1 MQAGLIYRKPS
12 TMMTSS
18 QGIVGAFGR
27 SAGGKEAV
35 PNDKTRKTVERDSKE
50 TIHSGHFM
58 VSDFEAEAQDD
69 EDELAV
75 PVPDEENGKLAIMTP
90 VGFSLKKFVDG
101 DILDDKPNSQQQLS
115 IETSLNKLFQCMSLA
130 YRQKLTSPKWNR
142 FKGIRLRWKDKIRL
156 NNVIWRCWHMQFIL
170 KQNTL
175 VCQFASP
182 LDVDTHN
189 KPEAVVLEGKYWKRK
204 LAAVTAEYKKWRMF
218 YRNKILGWTNKD
230 GTEVMESMDTLDW
243 NNGMETSENF
253 GTNTANAY
261 GSTGGAHSGE
271 SMMVDEDYME
281 LMTDT
286 LFSTISSNQ
295 PIYFPDPR
303 EIARG
308 ASLADFIQPS
318 LGPLQPNLDD
328 FMDTLEPL
336 QEFLNSKLPPVPE
349 EEDMFRGGS
358 LNANYPDIDLMTPIN
373 QMNELNEEATSKDE
387 RSSTVLSVE
396 RGNGM
401 QNLQYTG
408 KIYNQSEAES
418 SSVYRN
424 DMDVEMNYRAAVE
437 ENFERSTATR
447 TTRTA
452 TTTATAITTTTTT
465 TTATTTTTT
474 TTTSNGQSTREK
486 IRQENRRSGRIS
498 RVIQQTHQQTS
509 QRADAYRQAV
519 QSVQTV
525 QRNSVYEQPP
535 SQQQSSYA
543 MEVQA
548 TVQLAAPVDNRIQ
561 VATLNDRSVVNA
573 TQISS
578 MAAEVQNLVTA
589 QQQSFAQSNAALP
602 GTQQH
607 RSIRSLPPTPPM
619 STKPY
624 KIVQPQPNTCYKLS
638 NIGQNF
644 NTQQQCKFTGNNFKT
659 HHPAQQQVVSL
670 PTQQST
676 QSPILL
682 QCRSSGLDLTLQPTK
697 LVPQS
702 IQTTSEKE
710 VFAVPKYQMKARNRS
725 RSSSSLIP
733 PRMNQLPL
741 ASAIS
746 DPALNLNNN
755 VLLAHLLTNNTS
767 GICTMNASTEKI
779 IPTTNNQS
787 GTVKHILPILPPT
800 ASATQVTTTHHIATP
815 VTVQA
820 IQTSSMQASQH
831 QQQQQQQG
839 IQSSQQIL
847 LNNQTHPPQNSPG
860 SPKDHSNAP
869 SPQALSLSP
878 LHSPMSIG
886 SPLSPTR
893 SYVKGESE
901 RGQYKEQR
909 RVGHI
914 HAEQKRRYNIKNGFD
929 MLHSL
934 IPQLNQNPNA
944 KLSKAA
950 MLQKGADYIKQLRAE
965 RNQLKE
971 EMDNLRHQIEC
982 LNTSISNCQSML
994 PATGA
999 PVSRHRTN
1007 KMKEMFDEY
1016 VRTRTRENWK
1026 FWIFS
1031 ILLEPL
1037 MLSFNTSVST
1047 ASIED
1052 LYRSTILWVEQHCS
1066 LVDLRPA
1073 VLNSLRYLCT
1083 ATDILADPGRLP
1095 EEALAA
1101 VNRTERRRS
1110 IQ

>member
-1 MQAGLIYRKPS
+1 MQAELMYRKPL
-12 TMMTSS
+12 TMTTSGQS
-18 QGIVGAFGR
+18 FHRPGIGKKEH
-27 SAGGKEAV
+27 GG
-35 PNDKTRKTVERDSKE
+35 RDSRE

-75 PVPDEENGKLAIMTP
+75 PVPDEEAAVKLAIIAP
-90 VGFSLKKFVDG
+90 GGFLHEKF
-101 DILDDKPNSQQQLS
+101 INSFSGEKCSPPLS

-230 GTEVMESMDTLDW
+230 GTEMMESMDVLDW
-243 NNGMETSENF
+243 GSGLGTSGNYGG
-253 GTNTANAY
+253 GTGNTH
-261 GSTGGAHSGE
+261 GGISGTPGGE

-349 EEDMFRGGS
+349 EDDMFRS
-358 LNANYPDIDLMTPIN
+358 SALNSNYPDLDLMTPMN
-373 QMNELNEEATSKDE
+373 QMNEMGQGSSVKNEQATQSA
-387 RSSTVLSVE
+387 LSQNDQ
-396 RGNGM
+396 GNTI
-401 QNLQYTG
+401 QNLQYTA
-408 KIYNQSEAES
+408 KIYTQPEPTNAFRNNIGLNENYNAMQQSYEPSPASQPVREKSRARRVS
-418 SSVYRN
+418 SRSNRIIQQPQQQQQQQQQQQNTYQ
-424 DMDVEMNYRAAVE
+424 
-437 ENFERSTATR
+437 RST
-447 TTRTA
+447 
-452 TTTATAITTTTTT
+452 
-465 TTATTTTTT
+465 
-474 TTTSNGQSTREK
+474 
-486 IRQENRRSGRIS
+486 
-498 RVIQQTHQQTS
+498 
-509 QRADAYRQAV
+509 
-519 QSVQTV
+519 
-525 QRNSVYEQPP
+525 
-535 SQQQSSYA
+535 QQQSSGFQQSSQPPFA
-543 MEVQA
+543 MEIQ
-548 TVQLAAPVDNRIQ
+548 TVQLTAVQNQVQISPMNDQSVHAAN
-561 VATLNDRSVVNA
+561 
-573 TQISS
+573 QISS
-578 MAAEVQNLVTA
+578 ISGHVQNLAAV
-589 QQQSFAQSNAALP
+589 QQNFV
-602 GTQQH
+602 GTNCSVPTQH
-607 RSIRSLPPTPPM
+607 RTIRPLPPVAPI
-619 STKPY
+619 SAKPY
-624 KIVQPQPNTCYKLS
+624 KTVQPQQCYKFSGLP
-638 NIGQNF
+638 QNF
-644 NTQQQCKFTGNNFKT
+644 NAQQCKFNTNNFKT
-659 HHPAQQQVVSL
+659 HPPQQVVSV
-670 PTQQST
+670 TAEQSS

-682 QCRSSGLDLTLQPTK
+682 QCRPSGLDLTTPNVQPAK
-697 LVPQS
+697 LLPQS
-702 IQTTSEKE
+702 PAINTEKEE

-725 RSSSSLIP
+725 RSSSSLTA
-733 PRMNQLPL
+733 PRMHPPPL
-741 ASAIS
+741 VSAAS

-755 VLLAHLLTNNTS
+755 VLLAQLLTNNTS
-767 GICTMNASTEKI
+767 GIYTMNSPADNI
-779 IPTTNNQS
+779 MPTVNQ
-787 GTVKHILPILPPT
+787 TATTMKHILPMLPPS
-800 ASATQVTTTHHIATP
+800 ASPAQVTTTHQITTP
-815 VTVQA
+815 ITVQTM
-820 IQTSSMQASQH
+820 QTTTVQVQP
-831 QQQQQQQG
+831 QQQ
-839 IQSSQQIL
+839 
-847 LNNQTHPPQNSPG
+847 PQNSPG
-860 SPKDHSNAP
+860 SPKDSSNAH

-886 SPLSPTR
+886 SPLSPSR
-893 SYVKGESE
+893 GYIKGESE

-934 IPQLNQNPNA
+934 IPQLSQNPNP

-950 MLQKGADYIKQLRAE
+950 MLQKGADYIRQLRAE

-971 EMDNLRHQIEC
+971 EMNSLSHQIEC
-982 LNTSISNCQSML
+982 LSASISNYQAML

-999 PVSRHRTN
+999 PISRHRTS

-1037 MLSFNTSVST
+1037 MISFNTSVST

-1052 LYRSTILWVEQHCS
+1052 LYRSTMLWVEQHCS

-1073 VLNSLRYLCT
+1073 VLKSLKYLCT
-1083 ATDILADPGRLP
+1083 ATDILSDPGRLP

-1101 VNRTERRRS
+1101 VNCTEPRRS
-1110 IQ
+1110 TQ

>member
-1 MQAGLIYRKPS
+1 MQTELMYRKPL
-12 TMMTSS
+12 MMTAMTTMSPS
-18 QGIVGAFGR
+18 FHRPGAVKKEM
-27 SAGGKEAV
+27 GGK
-35 PNDKTRKTVERDSKE
+35 DSRE
-50 TIHSGHFM
+50 SIHSGHFM

-75 PVPDEENGKLAIMTP
+75 PVPDEEAAKVAIIAAT
-90 VGFSLKKFVDG
+90 GFSYEKF
-101 DILDDKPNSQQQLS
+101 ISISCADKTSQQLS

-230 GTEVMESMDTLDW
+230 GTEMQRMDFQMESMDVLDW
-243 NNGMETSENF
+243 GSGLGNSASYGAGAGNTHGGTS
-253 GTNTANAY
+253 GTP
-261 GSTGGAHSGE
+261 GGE

-349 EEDMFRGGS
+349 EDDMFRSGA
-358 LNANYPDIDLMTPIN
+358 LNASYPDLDLMTPMN
-373 QMNELNEEATSKDE
+373 QMNELDQESAVKNEQ
-387 RSSTVLSVE
+387 SSQQAALPQNDQ
-396 RGNGM
+396 GNPI
-401 QNLQYTG
+401 QNLQYTA
-408 KIYNQSEAES
+408 KIYTQPQPEPTNTF
-418 SSVYRN
+418 RN
-424 DMDVEMNYRAAVE
+424 SMTLNENYNAMQQGYEHSPPSQPV
-437 ENFERSTATR
+437 
-447 TTRTA
+447 
-452 TTTATAITTTTTT
+452 
-465 TTATTTTTT
+465 
-474 TTTSNGQSTREK
+474 REK
-486 IRQENRRSGRIS
+486 SRPSRVSGRSS
-498 RVIQQTHQQTS
+498 RVIQQPQQQQQQQQNAY
-509 QRADAYRQAV
+509 QRA
-519 QSVQTV
+519 T
-525 QRNSVYEQPP
+525 
-535 SQQQSSYA
+535 QQQSSGYQQTPQQFA
-543 MEVQA
+543 MEIQ
-548 TVQLAAPVDNRIQ
+548 TVQLTPVQNEVQ
-561 VATLNDRSVVNA
+561 MTALNDQSIA
-573 TQISS
+573 GH
-578 MAAEVQNLVTA
+578 VQNLVTV
-589 QQQSFAQSNAALP
+589 QQSFGQTSTSP
-602 GTQQH
+602 VSTQH
-607 RSIRSLPPTPPM
+607 RAIRPLPPVAPI

-624 KIVQPQPNTCYKLS
+624 KVVQPQQCYKFSALP
-638 NIGQNF
+638 QNF
-644 NTQQQCKFTGNNFKT
+644 NAQQCKFNANNFKT
-659 HHPAQQQVVSL
+659 HPSQQVVSVSAEQ
-670 PTQQST
+670 PSQS
-676 QSPILL
+676 SILL
-682 QCRSSGLDLTLQPTK
+682 QCRPSGLDLTTPTVQPGK
-697 LVPQS
+697 LLPQPAAS
-702 IQTTSEKE
+702 NTEKEE

-725 RSSSSLIP
+725 RSSSSLTA
-733 PRMNQLPL
+733 PRMHPPPL
-741 ASAIS
+741 VSAAS

-755 VLLAHLLTNNTS
+755 VLLAQLLTNNTS
-767 GICTMNASTEKI
+767 GVYTMNSPADS
-779 IPTTNNQS
+779 
-787 GTVKHILPILPPT
+787 VMPT
-800 ASATQVTTTHHIATP
+800 ASQTTTTAAATKHMLPMLPPSASPTQVTTTHHITTP
-815 VTVQA
+815 VTVQTM
-820 IQTSSMQASQH
+820 QTSTAQS
-831 QQQQQQQG
+831 QQQAMQQ
-839 IQSSQQIL
+839 SACSQQML
-847 LNNQTHPPQNSPG
+847 LNTNSQAHQPQNSPG
-860 SPKDHSNAP
+860 SPKDSSTNAH

-893 SYVKGESE
+893 GYIKGETE

-934 IPQLNQNPNA
+934 IPQLSQHPNT

-950 MLQKGADYIKQLRAE
+950 MLQKGADYIRQLRVE

-971 EMDNLRHQIEC
+971 EMDSLRHQIEC

-999 PVSRHRTN
+999 PVSRHRTS

-1037 MLSFNTSVST
+1037 MISFNTSVST

-1073 VLNSLRYLCT
+1073 VLNSLRYLST
-1083 ATDILADPGRLP
+1083 TTDILSDPGRLP
-1095 EEALAA
+1095 DEARAA
-1101 VNRTERRRS
+1101 VNCTERRRS
-1110 IQ
+1110 TQ

>member
-18 QGIVGAFGR
+18 QGTGAFDR
-27 SAGGKEAV
+27 SAAGKEETA
-35 PNDKTRKTVERDSKE
+35 NDKRKSAERDSRE

-90 VGFSLKKFVDG
+90 VGFSLKKFVG
-101 DILDDKPNSQQQLS
+101 GGTFDDKPNSQQLS

-243 NNGMETSENF
+243 SNGMETSENF
-253 GTNTANAY
+253 GTSTANAY
-261 GSTGGAHSGE
+261 GATGGTHSGE

-358 LNANYPDIDLMTPIN
+358 LNASYPDIDLMTPIN

-387 RSSTVLSVE
+387 RSSTVLSEE

-401 QNLQYTG
+401 QNLHYTG
-408 KIYNQSEAES
+408 KIYNQSEAAES

-424 DMDVEMNYRAAVE
+424 DMDVEMNYRDAVE

-452 TTTATAITTTTTT
+452 TTTTTTSTTTT
-465 TTATTTTTT
+465 TTATTTTTTTT

-486 IRQENRRSGRIS
+486 IRQENRRSGRMS
-498 RVIQQTHQQTS
+498 RVIQQTHQQQHG
-509 QRADAYRQAV
+509 QRADAYRQVVQAVQAV

-525 QRNSVYEQPP
+525 QRNSVYEQP
-535 SQQQSSYA
+535 SQQQSYA

-548 TVQLAAPVDNRIQ
+548 AVQLAPVDNQIQ
-561 VATLNDRSVVNA
+561 VATLNDQSVVNA

-578 MAAEVQNLVTA
+578 MAEVQNLVTA
-589 QQQSFAQSNAALP
+589 QQNFAQSNAALP
-602 GTQQH
+602 GAQQ
-607 RSIRSLPPTPPM
+607 RSMRSLPPTPPM
-619 STKPY
+619 SSKPY
-624 KIVQPQPNTCYKLS
+624 KIVQPQPNACYKLS

-644 NTQQQCKFTGNNFKT
+644 NTQQQCKFAGNNFKT
-659 HHPAQQQVVSL
+659 HPAQQVVSV
-670 PTQQST
+670 PTQQPT

-697 LVPQS
+697 LVAQS
-702 IQTTSEKE
+702 IPTTSEKE

-741 ASAIS
+741 ASAVS

-767 GICTMNASTEKI
+767 GICTMNAPTDKI
-779 IPTTNNQS
+779 IPTTNQS
-787 GTVKHILPILPPT
+787 NTVKHILPILPPT
-800 ASATQVTTTHHIATP
+800 ASATQVTTAHHIATP

-820 IQTSSMQASQH
+820 IQTSSIQASQH
-831 QQQQQQQG
+831 QQQG
-839 IQSSQQIL
+839 IQSSCGQQIL
-847 LNNQTHPPQNSPG
+847 LNANNQTHPSQNSPG

-893 SYVKGESE
+893 NYVKGESE

-971 EMDNLRHQIEC
+971 EMDSLRHQIEC

>member
-1 MQAGLIYRKPS
+1 MQAELMYRKPS
-12 TMMTSS
+12 AMAGPSTSGFHRTIS
-18 QGIVGAFGR
+18 DGKR
-27 SAGGKEAV
+27 ENHGG
-35 PNDKTRKTVERDSKE
+35 RDSRE
-50 TIHSGHFM
+50 AIHSGHFM

-75 PVPDEENGKLAIMTP
+75 PVPDQEETQTTRFSIAAMP
-90 VGFSLKKFVDG
+90 GFPYDRFTISGSLSNKSS
-101 DILDDKPNSQQQLS
+101 SQQLN

-218 YRNKILGWTNKD
+218 YRNRILGWTAKD
-230 GTEVMESMDTLDW
+230 GMEMMESMDMLDW
-243 NNGMETSENF
+243 GNGGGTIGDF
-253 GTNTANAY
+253 GTNVGNAY
-261 GSTGGAHSGE
+261 FGGSSGAPGGE

-295 PIYFPDPR
+295 PLYFPDPR

-349 EEDMFRGGS
+349 EDDMFRSSS
-358 LNANYPDIDLMTPIN
+358 LNANYSDLDLMTPIN
-373 QMNELNEEATSKDE
+373 QINEIGEDPTTIKNEQPSRQLPQQEEQEAS
-387 RSSTVLSVE
+387 
-396 RGNGM
+396 M
-401 QNLQYTG
+401 QNLQYTA
-408 KIYNQSEAES
+408 KIYTQPQPEAAS
-418 SSVYRN
+418 LYRN
-424 DMDVEMNYRAAVE
+424 SIAMGEDYSAIQTT
-437 ENFERSTATR
+437 FEASATSQSARGKNNRSNR
-447 TTRTA
+447 P
-452 TTTATAITTTTTT
+452 
-465 TTATTTTTT
+465 
-474 TTTSNGQSTREK
+474 TSS
-486 IRQENRRSGRIS
+486 RSS
-498 RVIQQTHQQTS
+498 RVIQQSQQQNAYQASAQQQNAGFQAQS
-509 QRADAYRQAV
+509 QQPQPYAAMGIQAV
-519 QSVQTV
+519 Q
-525 QRNSVYEQPP
+525 
-535 SQQQSSYA
+535 
-543 MEVQA
+543 
-548 TVQLAAPVDNRIQ
+548 LAPVPGQPMQI
-561 VATLNDRSVVNA
+561 ATLNEQPAVNA
-573 TQISS
+573 DQISS
-578 MAAEVQNLVTA
+578 IAAAAVQNLVTVQHSFSA
-589 QQQSFAQSNAALP
+589 QAQHPAIRPLP
-602 GTQQH
+602 TT
-607 RSIRSLPPTPPM
+607 TPM
-619 STKPY
+619 ASKPY
-624 KIVQPQPNTCYKLS
+624 KIVQPQQQCYKFPNLV
-638 NIGQNF
+638 QNL
-644 NTQQQCKFTGNNFKT
+644 NAQQCKFNAGSLKT
-659 HHPAQQQVVSL
+659 HPAQQVVSVS
-670 PTQQST
+670 TMEQQQQQPS
-676 QSPILL
+676 QSQILL
-682 QCRSSGLDLTLQPTK
+682 QCRPTGVTAPALHPTK
-697 LVPQS
+697 LLPQP
-702 IQTTSEKE
+702 TTSSVEKE
-710 VFAVPKYQMKARNRS
+710 EIFAVPKYQMKGRSRS
-725 RSSSSLIP
+725 RSSSSLAVPRTQP
-733 PRMNQLPL
+733 PPL
-741 ASAIS
+741 VSAVS

-755 VLLAHLLTNNTS
+755 VLFARLFTN
-767 GICTMNASTEKI
+767 KI
-779 IPTTNNQS
+779 
-787 GTVKHILPILPPT
+787 
-800 ASATQVTTTHHIATP
+800 TQVTTTQHVTTP
-815 VTVQA
+815 VTVQTM
-820 IQTSSMQASQH
+820 QTSSMQPAQA
-831 QQQQQQQG
+831 QQQTMQPTTV
-839 IQSSQQIL
+839 QQIL
-847 LNNQTHPPQNSPG
+847 LNANSQTHQSQSSPG
-860 SPKDHSNAP
+860 SPKDSSSSAH
-869 SPQALSLSP
+869 SPQGLSLSP
-878 LHSPMSIG
+878 LHSPMSLG

-893 SYVKGESE
+893 GYIKGESE

-934 IPQLNQNPNA
+934 IPQLSQNSNA

-950 MLQKGADYIKQLRAE
+950 MLQKGADHIRQLRAE

-971 EMDNLRHQIEC
+971 EMDSLRHQIEC

-999 PVSRHRTN
+999 PVSRHRTS
-1007 KMKEMFDEY
+1007 KIREMFDEY

-1031 ILLEPL
+1031 KLLEPL
-1037 MLSFNTSVST
+1037 MLSFNASVST
-1047 ASIED
+1047 ASMED

-1083 ATDILADPGRLP
+1083 ATDILSDPARLP

-1110 IQ
+1110 SQ

>member
-1 MQAGLIYRKPS
+1 MQAELMYRKA
-12 TMMTSS
+12 TVMTTS
-18 QGIVGAFGR
+18 QGAATPQGVHR
-27 SAGGKEAV
+27 GKRDN
-35 PNDKTRKTVERDSKE
+35 PNSRE

-75 PVPDEENGKLAIMTP
+75 PVPEEEAARLAIIAP
-90 VGFSLKKFVDG
+90 AGFSLEKFVASSSVDR
-101 DILDDKPNSQQQLS
+101 NSQQLS

-218 YRNKILGWTNKD
+218 YRNKILGWTTKD
-230 GTEVMESMDTLDW
+230 GTDMLESMDMLDW
-243 NNGMETSENF
+243 GSGMGNAGAFGIGAGNSYCGLSGMPGGENV
-253 GTNTANAY
+253 
-261 GSTGGAHSGE
+261 H

-295 PIYFPDPR
+295 PIYFPDSR

-336 QEFLNSKLPPVPE
+336 QEFLNSRLPPVPE
-349 EEDMFRGGS
+349 EEDMFRS
-358 LNANYPDIDLMTPIN
+358 ETLNSNYPELDLMTPMSQVNQVNQIN
-373 QMNELNEEATSKDE
+373 QAGQMNEV
-387 RSSTVLSVE
+387 STVANKQSAQQQQQQQDSTL
-396 RGNGM
+396 
-401 QNLQYTG
+401 QNLQYTA
-408 KIYNQSEAES
+408 KIYTQPQPEPTQ
-418 SSVYRN
+418 VYRN
-424 DMDVEMNYRAAVE
+424 NVMADNYTTTVQPSFGTSATGQSVRGKGRQS
-437 ENFERSTATR
+437 RS
-447 TTRTA
+447 TTRT
-452 TTTATAITTTTTT
+452 
-465 TTATTTTTT
+465 
-474 TTTSNGQSTREK
+474 N
-486 IRQENRRSGRIS
+486 
-498 RVIQQTHQQTS
+498 RVIQQPQQ
-509 QRADAYRQAV
+509 QQQMAYQ
-519 QSVQTV
+519 Q
-525 QRNSVYEQPP
+525 
-535 SQQQSSYA
+535 SQQHQTMVYQQAQQQQHQSSPSSYT
-543 MEVQA
+543 MEIQN
-548 TVQLAAPVDNRIQ
+548 VQLTPGQSNQ
-561 VATLNDRSVVNA
+561 VQINA
-573 TQISS
+573 LSSHRVGASQISS
-578 MAAEVQNLVTA
+578 ITNNVQSLATPSQNY
-589 QQQSFAQSNAALP
+589 AQSNSPPQSQQRPIRPLP
-602 GTQQH
+602 TN
-607 RSIRSLPPTPPM
+607 TPM
-619 STKPY
+619 SKPY
-624 KIVQPQPNTCYKLS
+624 KAVQPQQGYK
-638 NIGQNF
+638 F
-644 NTQQQCKFTGNNFKT
+644 PTPTQSYNSQQCKFSTNNLKT
-659 HHPAQQQVVSL
+659 LPAQPVVSVSPHQ
-670 PTQQST
+670 PTQSH
-676 QSPILL
+676 ILF
-682 QCRSSGLDLTLQPTK
+682 QCRPTVLDPTAPALHPTK
-697 LVPQS
+697 LLPRP
-702 IQTTSEKE
+702 TTNSDKEE

-725 RSSSSLIP
+725 RSSSSLAA
-733 PRMNQLPL
+733 PRMHPPPL
-741 ASAIS
+741 VSAMS

-767 GICTMNASTEKI
+767 GLYTVSSGPEKVL
-779 IPTTNNQS
+779 PAVSQPS
-787 GTVKHILPILPPT
+787 GVKHILPMLPST
-800 ASATQVTTTHHIATP
+800 SSSSQSTSITHHITAP
-815 VTVQA
+815 VAVQPMQA
-820 IQTSSMQASQH
+820 TSSMQT
-831 QQQQQQQG
+831 QQQTIPQATGGQPA
-839 IQSSQQIL
+839 L
-847 LNNQTHPPQNSPG
+847 LNANNQSHLPQGSPG
-860 SPKDHSNAP
+860 SPKENSNAH
-869 SPQALSLSP
+869 SPQALNLSP

-886 SPLSPTR
+886 SPLSPSR
-893 SYVKGESE
+893 GYVKGEPE

-934 IPQLNQNPNA
+934 IPQLNQNPNT

-950 MLQKGADYIKQLRAE
+950 MLQKGADYIRQLRAE

-971 EMDNLRHQIEC
+971 EMDSLRHQIEC

-999 PVSRHRTN
+999 PVSRHRTS

-1016 VRTRTRENWK
+1016 VRNRTRENWK

-1037 MLSFNTSVST
+1037 MMSFNASVST

-1052 LYRSTILWVEQHCS
+1052 LYRSTVLWVEQHCS
-1066 LVDLRPA
+1066 LVDLRPV
-1073 VLNSLRYLCT
+1073 VLNSLKYLCT
-1083 ATDILADPGRLP
+1083 ATDILSDPGRLP

-1101 VNRTERRRS
+1101 VNQTERRRS
-1110 IQ
+1110 TQ

>member
-1 MQAGLIYRKPS
+1 MQAELMYRKPL
-12 TMMTSS
+12 TMTTPS
-18 QGIVGAFGR
+18 QSFHRPGA
-27 SAGGKEAV
+27 GKEAG
-35 PNDKTRKTVERDSKE
+35 RDCRE
-50 TIHSGHFM
+50 AIHSGHFM

-75 PVPDEENGKLAIMTP
+75 PVPDEEAARMAIITP
-90 VGFSLKKFVDG
+90 LGFLHEKFASTFYSKKS
-101 DILDDKPNSQQQLS
+101 PQQLS

-230 GTEVMESMDTLDW
+230 GTEMMESMDVLDW
-243 NNGMETSENF
+243 GNGLGTTGNYGVGTGNAHGGTS
-253 GTNTANAY
+253 GTP
-261 GSTGGAHSGE
+261 GGE

-295 PIYFPDPR
+295 PLYFPDPR

-349 EEDMFRGGS
+349 EDDMFRNS
-358 LNANYPDIDLMTPIN
+358 TLNSNYPVLDLMAPIN
-373 QMNELNEEATSKDE
+373 QMNEMGQESAVKNEQAPQ
-387 RSSTVLSVE
+387 STLSQ
-396 RGNGM
+396 NDQSNTM
-401 QNLQYTG
+401 QNLQYTA
-408 KIYNQSEAES
+408 KIYTQPEPTNAFRNNISLSETYNAMQSSYEPS
-418 SSVYRN
+418 PPSQP
-424 DMDVEMNYRAAVE
+424 
-437 ENFERSTATR
+437 
-447 TTRTA
+447 
-452 TTTATAITTTTTT
+452 I
-465 TTATTTTTT
+465 
-474 TTTSNGQSTREK
+474 REK
-486 IRQENRRSGRIS
+486 SRPSRVSSRSN
-498 RVIQQTHQQTS
+498 RVIQQPQQQQQQSTYQRPAQQQSTGYQQTS
-509 QRADAYRQAV
+509 QQPFAMEIQAV
-519 QSVQTV
+519 QLTTV
-525 QRNSVYEQPP
+525 QNQVQMPPMNDQSVH
-535 SQQQSSYA
+535 
-543 MEVQA
+543 
-548 TVQLAAPVDNRIQ
+548 
-561 VATLNDRSVVNA
+561 VN
-573 TQISS
+573 QISPIGGH
-578 MAAEVQNLVTA
+578 VQNLVTV
-589 QQQSFAQSNAALP
+589 QQNFG
-602 GTQQH
+602 GTNSSVPTQH
-607 RSIRSLPPTPPM
+607 RTIRPLPPVAPM

-624 KIVQPQPNTCYKLS
+624 KVVQPQQCYKFSGLP
-638 NIGQNF
+638 QNF
-644 NTQQQCKFTGNNFKT
+644 NAQQCKFNANNFKT
-659 HHPAQQQVVSL
+659 HPTQQVVSVTSEQ
-670 PTQQST
+670 PSQS
-676 QSPILL
+676 SILL
-682 QCRSSGLDLTLQPTK
+682 QCRASGLDLTTPNVQPAK
-697 LVPQS
+697 LLPQPP
-702 IQTTSEKE
+702 TTNSEKEE
-710 VFAVPKYQMKARNRS
+710 VFAVPKYQMKARSRS
-725 RSSSSLIP
+725 RSSSSLTA
-733 PRMNQLPL
+733 PRMHPPPL
-741 ASAIS
+741 VSAAS

-755 VLLAHLLTNNTS
+755 VLLAQLLTNNTS
-767 GICTMNASTEKI
+767 GIYTMNSPADNIMPRVNQTA
-779 IPTTNNQS
+779 TTM
-787 GTVKHILPILPPT
+787 KHILPMLPPS
-800 ASATQVTTTHHIATP
+800 ASPTQATTTHQITTP
-815 VTVQA
+815 ITVQTM
-820 IQTSSMQASQH
+820 QTAAVQVQP
-831 QQQQQQQG
+831 QQQ
-839 IQSSQQIL
+839 
-847 LNNQTHPPQNSPG
+847 PQNSPG
-860 SPKDHSNAP
+860 SPKDSSNAH

-886 SPLSPTR
+886 SPLSPSR
-893 SYVKGESE
+893 GYIKGETE

-934 IPQLNQNPNA
+934 IPQLSQNPNP
-944 KLSKAA
+944 KLSKAS
-950 MLQKGADYIKQLRAE
+950 MLQKGADYIRQLRAE

-971 EMDNLRHQIEC
+971 EMDSLRHQIEC

-999 PVSRHRTN
+999 PISRHRTS

-1037 MLSFNTSVST
+1037 MISFNTSVST

-1083 ATDILADPGRLP
+1083 ATDILSDPGRLP

-1110 IQ
+1110 TQ

>member
-1 MQAGLIYRKPS
+1 MQAELIYRKPS
-12 TMMTSS
+12 AMTS
-18 QGIVGAFGR
+18 QGGFHCVSSDKKR
-27 SAGGKEAV
+27 EKNGG
-35 PNDKTRKTVERDSKE
+35 RDSRE

-75 PVPDEENGKLAIMTP
+75 PVPDQEEAQTTRFPIAVP
-90 VGFSLKKFVDG
+90 PRFPYDKFTSSG
-101 DILDDKPNSQQQLS
+101 SFYDKNTSQQLS

-230 GTEVMESMDTLDW
+230 GTEMMESMDMLDW
-243 NNGMETSENF
+243 DNGGGTIGNF
-253 GTNTANAY
+253 GTGTGNAF
-261 GSTGGAHSGE
+261 GGIGGAPGGE

-349 EEDMFRGGS
+349 EDDMFRNSS
-358 LNANYPDIDLMTPIN
+358 LSANYSDLDLMTPIN
-373 QMNELNEEATSKDE
+373 QMNEIGEDPTTLKNQASQQQQQQQQQQPQQLQQEEQAAS
-387 RSSTVLSVE
+387 
-396 RGNGM
+396 M
-401 QNLQYTG
+401 QNLQYTA
-408 KIYNQSEAES
+408 KIYTQPQSEAA
-418 SSVYRN
+418 SVYRN
-424 DMDVEMNYRAAVE
+424 SVAMNENYNTIQPTFETSAA
-437 ENFERSTATR
+437 SQPA
-447 TTRTA
+447 
-452 TTTATAITTTTTT
+452 
-465 TTATTTTTT
+465 
-474 TTTSNGQSTREK
+474 REK
-486 IRQENRRSGRIS
+486 TRGSRATPRSS
-498 RVIQQTHQQTS
+498 RVIQQSQQPN
-509 QRADAYRQAV
+509 AYQANA
-519 QSVQTV
+519 QQ
-525 QRNSVYEQPP
+525 QNSGFP
-535 SQQQSSYA
+535 SQSQQSYA
-543 MEVQA
+543 MEIQTVPLSQVQSQQPSP
-548 TVQLAAPVDNRIQ
+548 VQI
-561 VATLNDRSVVNA
+561 ATLNDQSAVSAN
-573 TQISS
+573 QISS
-578 MAAEVQNLVTA
+578 IAAAAVQNLVSV
-589 QQQSFAQSNAALP
+589 QHNFAQASNATLQTQHQAIRPLP
-602 GTQQH
+602 TA
-607 RSIRSLPPTPPM
+607 SPIAS
-619 STKPY
+619 KPY
-624 KIVQPQPNTCYKLS
+624 KIVQPQQQCYKFPNLVH
-638 NIGQNF
+638 NLNA
-644 NTQQQCKFTGNNFKT
+644 QQCKFNANSFKT
-659 HHPAQQQVVSL
+659 HPTPQVVSVSSESQ
-670 PTQQST
+670 PSQS
-676 QSPILL
+676 QILL
-682 QCRSSGLDLTLQPTK
+682 QCRSSGLDLTAPAMHPTK
-697 LVPQS
+697 LLPQPM
-702 IQTTSEKE
+702 TSNAEKE
-710 VFAVPKYQMKARNRS
+710 EIFAVPKYQIKGRNRS
-725 RSSSSLIP
+725 RSSSSLGAPRIHP
-733 PRMNQLPL
+733 PPL
-741 ASAIS
+741 VSAVS

-755 VLLAHLLTNNTS
+755 VLLAHLLTN
-767 GICTMNASTEKI
+767 KI
-779 IPTTNNQS
+779 
-787 GTVKHILPILPPT
+787 
-800 ASATQVTTTHHIATP
+800 TQVTTAQHITTP
-815 VTVQA
+815 VTVQTM
-820 IQTSSMQASQH
+820 QTSSIQQTQSQPQA
-831 QQQQQQQG
+831 
-839 IQSSQQIL
+839 IQPITTQQIL
-847 LNNQTHPPQNSPG
+847 LNANSQTHQSQSSPS
-860 SPKDHSNAP
+860 SPKDSSSNAH

-886 SPLSPTR
+886 SPLSPSR
-893 SYVKGESE
+893 GYIKGESE
-901 RGQYKEQR
+901 RGQGYKEQR

-914 HAEQKRRYNIKNGFD
+914 HAEQKRRYNIKSGFD
-929 MLHSL
+929 MLNSL
-934 IPQLNQNPNA
+934 IPQLSQNSNA

-950 MLQKGADYIKQLRAE
+950 MLQKGADYIRQLRAE

-971 EMDNLRHQIEC
+971 EMDSLRHQIEC

-1031 ILLEPL
+1031 VLLEPL
-1037 MLSFNTSVST
+1037 MISFNASVST

-1052 LYRSTILWVEQHCS
+1052 LYKSTIMWVEQHCS

-1073 VLNSLRYLCT
+1073 VLNSLKYICT
-1083 ATDILADPGRLP
+1083 ATDILSDPARLP

-1110 IQ
+1110 AQ

>member
-1 MQAGLIYRKPS
+1 MQAELMYRKPL
-12 TMMTSS
+12 TMTTPSQSFHRPGTGRKESS
-18 QGIVGAFGR
+18 
-27 SAGGKEAV
+27 GK
-35 PNDKTRKTVERDSKE
+35 DSRE

-75 PVPDEENGKLAIMTP
+75 PVPDEEAAKLAIIASPGLWHEKFANNLSNDKTP
-90 VGFSLKKFVDG
+90 
-101 DILDDKPNSQQQLS
+101 QQLS
-115 IETSLNKLFQCMSLA
+115 IETSLNKLFRCMSLA

-218 YRNKILGWTNKD
+218 YRNRILGWTNKD
-230 GTEVMESMDTLDW
+230 GTEMMDTMDALDW
-243 NNGMETSENF
+243 SNGLGTSGNF
-253 GTNTANAY
+253 GSGTGNTH
-261 GSTGGAHSGE
+261 GGTSGTPGGE
-271 SMMVDEDYME
+271 SMMVDEDYMD

-349 EEDMFRGGS
+349 EDDMFRNTT
-358 LNANYPDIDLMTPIN
+358 LNANYPDLDLMTPMTQI
-373 QMNELNEEATSKDE
+373 NELSQESAVKNEQASQQQPTLTQDE
-387 RSSTVLSVE
+387 QSGTI
-396 RGNGM
+396 
-401 QNLQYTG
+401 QNLQYTA
-408 KIYNQSEAES
+408 KIYTQPQPEPTNAF
-418 SSVYRN
+418 RN
-424 DMDVEMNYRAAVE
+424 NIALGENYSAMQQT
-437 ENFERSTATR
+437 FEPTP
-447 TTRTA
+447 
-452 TTTATAITTTTTT
+452 
-465 TTATTTTTT
+465 
-474 TTTSNGQSTREK
+474 TSQPVREK
-486 IRQENRRSGRIS
+486 GRPSRIS
-498 RVIQQTHQQTS
+498 SRSNRVIQQQQSTY
-509 QRADAYRQAV
+509 QRTTQQQNSAYQ
-519 QSVQTV
+519 
-525 QRNSVYEQPP
+525 QPP
-535 SQQQSSYA
+535 QSSYA
-543 MEVQA
+543 MGIQ
-548 TVQLAAPVDNRIQ
+548 TVQLTPVQNQ
-561 VATLNDRSVVNA
+561 VQMTTLNDQSVHA
-573 TQISS
+573 SQMSS
-578 MAAEVQNLVTA
+578 IAGHVQNLA
-589 QQQSFAQSNAALP
+589 
-602 GTQQH
+602 H
-607 RSIRSLPPTPPM
+607 PT
-619 STKPY
+619 
-624 KIVQPQPNTCYKLS
+624 
-638 NIGQNF
+638 
-644 NTQQQCKFTGNNFKT
+644 
-659 HHPAQQQVVSL
+659 QQVVSISSEQ
-670 PTQQST
+670 PS

-682 QCRSSGLDLTLQPTK
+682 QCRPSGLDLTTPAVQPTK
-697 LVPQS
+697 LLPQPPAS
-702 IQTTSEKE
+702 NSEKE
-710 VFAVPKYQMKARNRS
+710 EIFAVPKYQMKARNRS
-725 RSSSSLIP
+725 RSSSSLTT
-733 PRMNQLPL
+733 PRMHPPPL
-741 ASAIS
+741 VSAAS

-755 VLLAHLLTNNTS
+755 VLLAQLLTNTS
-767 GICTMNASTEKI
+767 
-779 IPTTNNQS
+779 P
-787 GTVKHILPILPPT
+787 
-800 ASATQVTTTHHIATP
+800 TQVTTTHHITTP
-815 VTVQA
+815 VTVQTM
-820 IQTSSMQASQH
+820 QTSTVQVQP
-831 QQQQQQQG
+831 QQQAMQQ
-839 IQSSQQIL
+839 STCSQQML
-847 LNNQTHPPQNSPG
+847 LNTNTQAHQPQNSPG
-860 SPKDHSNAP
+860 SPKDSSNAH
-869 SPQALSLSP
+869 SPQGLSLSP

-886 SPLSPTR
+886 SPLSPSR
-893 SYVKGESE
+893 GYIKGETE

-929 MLHSL
+929 MLHNL
-934 IPQLNQNPNA
+934 IPQLSQNPNT

-950 MLQKGADYIKQLRAE
+950 MLQKGADYIRQLRAE

-971 EMDNLRHQIEC
+971 EMDTLRHQIEC
-982 LNTSISNCQSML
+982 LNMSISNCQSML

-999 PVSRHRTN
+999 PISRHRTS

-1037 MLSFNTSVST
+1037 MVSFNSSVST

-1052 LYRSTILWVEQHCS
+1052 LYRSTTLWVEKHCS

-1110 IQ
+1110 TQ

>member
-1 MQAGLIYRKPS
+1 MQAELMYRKPS
-12 TMMTSS
+12 AMTS
-18 QGIVGAFGR
+18 QGGFHR
-27 SAGGKEAV
+27 AG
-35 PNDKTRKTVERDSKE
+35 NDNKREKNGGRDSRE

-75 PVPDEENGKLAIMTP
+75 PVPDQEEFSISATP
-90 VGFSLKKFVDG
+90 GFFYERFASSLNNKHT
-101 DILDDKPNSQQQLS
+101 SQQLS

-230 GTEVMESMDTLDW
+230 GIEMMESMDMLDW
-243 NNGMETSENF
+243 GSGCGTTGNF
-253 GTNTANAY
+253 GAGTGNVFGN
-261 GSTGGAHSGE
+261 TGGASGGE

-349 EEDMFRGGS
+349 EDDMFRNNN
-358 LNANYPDIDLMTPIN
+358 LNTNYPDLDLMTPIN
-373 QMNELNEEATSKDE
+373 QMNEIGEVPTIKNEQTVQQLSQEEQEA
-387 RSSTVLSVE
+387 
-396 RGNGM
+396 NM
-401 QNLQYTG
+401 QNLQYTA
-408 KIYNQSEAES
+408 KIYTQPQPETANM
-418 SSVYRN
+418 YRN
-424 DMDVEMNYRAAVE
+424 NIAMSQNYALQP
-437 ENFERSTATR
+437 NFEASV
-447 TTRTA
+447 TTNQP
-452 TTTATAITTTTTT
+452 I
-465 TTATTTTTT
+465 
-474 TTTSNGQSTREK
+474 REK
-486 IRQENRRSGRIS
+486 TRGNRGLS
-498 RVIQQTHQQTS
+498 
-509 QRADAYRQAV
+509 
-519 QSVQTV
+519 
-525 QRNSVYEQPP
+525 RNSRGVQQ
-535 SQQQSSYA
+535 SQQQQQQDIYQATAQQQNSGFQSQPPQSYA
-543 MEVQA
+543 MEIQAVRLTPVQNQPQS
-548 TVQLAAPVDNRIQ
+548 VQIT
-561 VATLNDRSVVNA
+561 TLNDQSAVNA
-573 TQISS
+573 SHIPAIT
-578 MAAEVQNLVTA
+578 AAAVQNLVA
-589 QQQSFAQSNAALP
+589 VQHNFATQAVNSQLQTQHQTIRPLP
-602 GTQQH
+602 TT
-607 RSIRSLPPTPPM
+607 SPM
-619 STKPY
+619 SSKPY
-624 KIVQPQPNTCYKLS
+624 KIVQPQQQCYKFPNLV
-638 NIGQNF
+638 QNL
-644 NTQQQCKFTGNNFKT
+644 NAQQCKFNTNSFKT
-659 HHPAQQQVVSL
+659 HPTQQVVSSEQ
-670 PTQQST
+670 PSQS
-676 QSPILL
+676 QILL
-682 QCRSSGLDLTLQPTK
+682 QCRSSSLDLTTSTLHTKLLPQPT
-697 LVPQS
+697 
-702 IQTTSEKE
+702 TSNVEKE
-710 VFAVPKYQMKARNRS
+710 EIFAVPKYQMKGRNRS
-725 RSSSSLIP
+725 RSSSSLTAPRIHP
-733 PRMNQLPL
+733 PPL
-741 ASAIS
+741 VSAVS

-755 VLLAHLLTNNTS
+755 VLLAHLLTNS
-767 GICTMNASTEKI
+767 K
-779 IPTTNNQS
+779 
-787 GTVKHILPILPPT
+787 V
-800 ASATQVTTTHHIATP
+800 TQVTTTQHITTP
-815 VTVQA
+815 VTVQTM
-820 IQTSSMQASQH
+820 QTSSIQQTQP
-831 QQQQQQQG
+831 QQQTMQP
-839 IQSSQQIL
+839 STAQQIL
-847 LNNQTHPPQNSPG
+847 LNAKNQTHQSHNSPIG
-860 SPKDHSNAP
+860 SPKDSSSNAH

-893 SYVKGESE
+893 GYMKNESE

-934 IPQLNQNPNA
+934 IPQLSQNSNA

-950 MLQKGADYIKQLRAE
+950 MLQKGADYIRQLKAE
-965 RNQLKE
+965 RHQLKD
-971 EMDNLRHQIEC
+971 EMDSLRQQIEC
-982 LNTSISNCQSML
+982 LNMSISNCQSML

-999 PVSRHRTN
+999 PVSRHRTS
-1007 KMKEMFDEY
+1007 KIKEMFDEY
-1016 VRTRTRENWK
+1016 VRVRTQENWK

-1037 MLSFNTSVST
+1037 MLSFNASVST

-1052 LYRSTILWVEQHCS
+1052 LYRSTLLWVDQHCS

-1073 VLNSLRYLCT
+1073 VLNSLKSLCT
-1083 ATDILADPGRLP
+1083 ATDILSDPTRLP

-1110 IQ
+1110 MQ

>member
-1 MQAGLIYRKPS
+1 MQAELMYRKPL
-12 TMMTSS
+12 TMTTPGQSFYRP
-18 QGIVGAFGR
+18 GTGK
-27 SAGGKEAV
+27 KEAG
-35 PNDKTRKTVERDSKE
+35 RDCRE
-50 TIHSGHFM
+50 AIHSGHFM

-75 PVPDEENGKLAIMTP
+75 PVPDEEAAKMAIIAP
-90 VGFSLKKFVDG
+90 LGFLHEKFVSTFSS
-101 DILDDKPNSQQQLS
+101 KKTPQQLS

-142 FKGIRLRWKDKIRL
+142 FKGIRLRWKDKIRM

-230 GTEVMESMDTLDW
+230 GTEMMESMDVLDW
-243 NNGMETSENF
+243 GNGL
-253 GTNTANAY
+253 GTTGNYGTGT
-261 GSTGGAHSGE
+261 GSTHGGTSGTPGGE

-295 PIYFPDPR
+295 PLYFPDPR

-336 QEFLNSKLPPVPE
+336 QEFLNAKLPPVPE
-349 EEDMFRGGS
+349 EDDMFRNS
-358 LNANYPDIDLMTPIN
+358 ALNSNYPVLDLMAPMN
-373 QMNELNEEATSKDE
+373 QMNEMGQESAVKNGQTPQ
-387 RSSTVLSVE
+387 STLSQ
-396 RGNGM
+396 NDQSNTM
-401 QNLQYTG
+401 QNLQYTA
-408 KIYNQSEAES
+408 KIYTQSEQTNAF
-418 SSVYRN
+418 RN
-424 DMDVEMNYRAAVE
+424 NISLSETYNAMQPSYEPSPPTQPV
-437 ENFERSTATR
+437 
-447 TTRTA
+447 
-452 TTTATAITTTTTT
+452 
-465 TTATTTTTT
+465 
-474 TTTSNGQSTREK
+474 REK
-486 IRQENRRSGRIS
+486 SRPSRNSSRNNRVVQQPQQQQQNAYQRSA
-498 RVIQQTHQQTS
+498 QQQNASYQQAS
-509 QRADAYRQAV
+509 QQPFAMEIQAV
-519 QSVQTV
+519 QLTTV
-525 QRNSVYEQPP
+525 QNQVQMPPMNDQSVH
-535 SQQQSSYA
+535 A
-543 MEVQA
+543 
-548 TVQLAAPVDNRIQ
+548 N
-561 VATLNDRSVVNA
+561 
-573 TQISS
+573 QISS
-578 MAAEVQNLVTA
+578 IGGHVQNLVTV
-589 QQQSFAQSNAALP
+589 QQNFG
-602 GTQQH
+602 GTNSSVPTQH
-607 RSIRSLPPTPPM
+607 RTIRPLPPVAPM

-624 KIVQPQPNTCYKLS
+624 KVVQPQQCYKFSGLP
-638 NIGQNF
+638 QNF
-644 NTQQQCKFTGNNFKT
+644 NAQQCKFNANNFKT
-659 HHPAQQQVVSL
+659 HPAQQVVSVTSEQ
-670 PTQQST
+670 PS
-676 QSPILL
+676 QSPIVL
-682 QCRSSGLDLTLQPTK
+682 QCRPSGLDLTTPNVQPAKLLPQPT
-697 LVPQS
+697 
-702 IQTTSEKE
+702 IATSEKE
-710 VFAVPKYQMKARNRS
+710 EIFAVPKYQMKARSRS
-725 RSSSSLIP
+725 RSSSSLTA
-733 PRMNQLPL
+733 PRMHPPPL
-741 ASAIS
+741 VSAAS

-755 VLLAHLLTNNTS
+755 VLLAQLLTNTS
-767 GICTMNASTEKI
+767 
-779 IPTTNNQS
+779 P
-787 GTVKHILPILPPT
+787 
-800 ASATQVTTTHHIATP
+800 TQVTTTHQITTP
-815 VTVQA
+815 ITVQTM
-820 IQTSSMQASQH
+820 QTATVQVQP
-831 QQQQQQQG
+831 QQQ
-839 IQSSQQIL
+839 
-847 LNNQTHPPQNSPG
+847 PQNSPG
-860 SPKDHSNAP
+860 SPKDSSNAH

-886 SPLSPTR
+886 SPLSPSR
-893 SYVKGESE
+893 VYIKGETE

-934 IPQLNQNPNA
+934 IPQLSQNPNP

-950 MLQKGADYIKQLRAE
+950 MLQKGADYIRQLKAE
-965 RNQLKE
+965 RNQLKD
-971 EMDNLRHQIEC
+971 EMDSLRHQIEC

-999 PVSRHRTN
+999 PISRHRTS

-1037 MLSFNTSVST
+1037 MISFNTSVST

-1083 ATDILADPGRLP
+1083 ATDILSDPGRLP

-1110 IQ
+1110 TQ

>member
-1 MQAGLIYRKPS
+1 MQAELMYRKPL
-12 TMMTSS
+12 TMTTPSQSFHRPGTGRKESS
-18 QGIVGAFGR
+18 
-27 SAGGKEAV
+27 GK
-35 PNDKTRKTVERDSKE
+35 DSRE

-75 PVPDEENGKLAIMTP
+75 PVPDEEAAKLAIIASPGLWHEKFANNLSNDKTP
-90 VGFSLKKFVDG
+90 
-101 DILDDKPNSQQQLS
+101 QQLS
-115 IETSLNKLFQCMSLA
+115 IETSLNKLFRCMSLA

-218 YRNKILGWTNKD
+218 YRNRILGWTNKD
-230 GTEVMESMDTLDW
+230 GTEMMDTMDALDW
-243 NNGMETSENF
+243 SNGLGTSGNF
-253 GTNTANAY
+253 GSGTGNTH
-261 GSTGGAHSGE
+261 GGTSGTPGGE
-271 SMMVDEDYME
+271 SMMVDEDYMD

-349 EEDMFRGGS
+349 EDDMFRNTT
-358 LNANYPDIDLMTPIN
+358 LNANYPDLDLMTPMTQI
-373 QMNELNEEATSKDE
+373 NELSQESAVKNEQASQQQPTLTQDE
-387 RSSTVLSVE
+387 QSGTI
-396 RGNGM
+396 
-401 QNLQYTG
+401 QNLQYTA
-408 KIYNQSEAES
+408 KIYTQPQPEPTNAF
-418 SSVYRN
+418 RN
-424 DMDVEMNYRAAVE
+424 NIALGENYSAMQQT
-437 ENFERSTATR
+437 FEPTP
-447 TTRTA
+447 
-452 TTTATAITTTTTT
+452 
-465 TTATTTTTT
+465 
-474 TTTSNGQSTREK
+474 TSQPVREK
-486 IRQENRRSGRIS
+486 GRPSRIS
-498 RVIQQTHQQTS
+498 SRSNRVIQQQQSTY
-509 QRADAYRQAV
+509 QRTTQQQNSAYQ
-519 QSVQTV
+519 
-525 QRNSVYEQPP
+525 QPP
-535 SQQQSSYA
+535 QSSYA
-543 MEVQA
+543 MGIQ
-548 TVQLAAPVDNRIQ
+548 TVQLTPVQNQ
-561 VATLNDRSVVNA
+561 VQMTTLNDQSVHA
-573 TQISS
+573 SQMSS
-578 MAAEVQNLVTA
+578 IAGHVQNLVSV
-589 QQQSFAQSNAALP
+589 QQNFGQTNSLVSSS
-602 GTQQH
+602 QH
-607 RSIRSLPPTPPM
+607 RSIRPLPPVAPI

-624 KIVQPQPNTCYKLS
+624 KVVQPQQCYKFSALP
-638 NIGQNF
+638 QNF
-644 NTQQQCKFTGNNFKT
+644 NAQQCKFNNNNFKA
-659 HHPAQQQVVSL
+659 HPTQQVVSISSEQ
-670 PTQQST
+670 PS

-682 QCRSSGLDLTLQPTK
+682 QCRPSGLDLTTPAVQPTK
-697 LVPQS
+697 LLPQPPAS
-702 IQTTSEKE
+702 NSEKE
-710 VFAVPKYQMKARNRS
+710 EIFAVPKYQMKARNRS
-725 RSSSSLIP
+725 RSSSSLTT
-733 PRMNQLPL
+733 PRMHPPPL
-741 ASAIS
+741 VSAAS

-755 VLLAHLLTNNTS
+755 VLLAQLLTNTS
-767 GICTMNASTEKI
+767 
-779 IPTTNNQS
+779 P
-787 GTVKHILPILPPT
+787 
-800 ASATQVTTTHHIATP
+800 TQVTTTHHITTP
-815 VTVQA
+815 VTVQTM
-820 IQTSSMQASQH
+820 QTSTVQVQP
-831 QQQQQQQG
+831 QQQAMQQ
-839 IQSSQQIL
+839 STCSQQML
-847 LNNQTHPPQNSPG
+847 LNTNTQAHQPQNSPG
-860 SPKDHSNAP
+860 SPKDSSNAH
-869 SPQALSLSP
+869 SPQGLSLSP

-886 SPLSPTR
+886 SPLSPSR
-893 SYVKGESE
+893 GYIKGETE

-929 MLHSL
+929 MLHNL
-934 IPQLNQNPNA
+934 IPQLSQNPNT

-950 MLQKGADYIKQLRAE
+950 MLQKGADYIRQLRAE

-971 EMDNLRHQIEC
+971 EMDTLRHQIEC
-982 LNTSISNCQSML
+982 LNMSISNCQSML

-999 PVSRHRTN
+999 PISRHRTS

-1037 MLSFNTSVST
+1037 MVSFNSSVST

-1052 LYRSTILWVEQHCS
+1052 LYRSTTLWVEKHCS

-1110 IQ
+1110 TQ

>member
-1 MQAGLIYRKPS
+1 MQAELMYRKPL
-12 TMMTSS
+12 TMTTPSQSFHRPGTGRKESS
-18 QGIVGAFGR
+18 
-27 SAGGKEAV
+27 GK
-35 PNDKTRKTVERDSKE
+35 DSRE

-75 PVPDEENGKLAIMTP
+75 PVPDEEAAKLAIIASPGLWHEKFANNLSNDKTP
-90 VGFSLKKFVDG
+90 
-101 DILDDKPNSQQQLS
+101 QQLS
-115 IETSLNKLFQCMSLA
+115 IETSLNKLFRCMSLA

-218 YRNKILGWTNKD
+218 YRNRILGWTNKD
-230 GTEVMESMDTLDW
+230 GTEMMDTMDALDW
-243 NNGMETSENF
+243 SNGLGTSGNF
-253 GTNTANAY
+253 GSGTGNTH
-261 GSTGGAHSGE
+261 GGTSGTPGGE
-271 SMMVDEDYME
+271 SMMVDEDYMD

-349 EEDMFRGGS
+349 EDDMFRNTT
-358 LNANYPDIDLMTPIN
+358 LNANYPDLDLMTPMTQI
-373 QMNELNEEATSKDE
+373 NELSQESAVKNEQASQQQPTLTQDE
-387 RSSTVLSVE
+387 QSGTI
-396 RGNGM
+396 
-401 QNLQYTG
+401 QNLQYTA
-408 KIYNQSEAES
+408 KIYTQPQPEPTNAF
-418 SSVYRN
+418 RN
-424 DMDVEMNYRAAVE
+424 NIALGENYSAMQQT
-437 ENFERSTATR
+437 FEPTP
-447 TTRTA
+447 
-452 TTTATAITTTTTT
+452 
-465 TTATTTTTT
+465 
-474 TTTSNGQSTREK
+474 TSQPVREK
-486 IRQENRRSGRIS
+486 GRPSRIS
-498 RVIQQTHQQTS
+498 SRSNRVIQQQQSTY
-509 QRADAYRQAV
+509 QRTTQQQNSAYQ
-519 QSVQTV
+519 
-525 QRNSVYEQPP
+525 QPP
-535 SQQQSSYA
+535 QSSYA
-543 MEVQA
+543 MGIQ
-548 TVQLAAPVDNRIQ
+548 TVQLTPVQNQ
-561 VATLNDRSVVNA
+561 VQMTTLNDQSVHA
-573 TQISS
+573 SQMSS
-578 MAAEVQNLVTA
+578 IAGHVQNLA
-589 QQQSFAQSNAALP
+589 
-602 GTQQH
+602 H
-607 RSIRSLPPTPPM
+607 PT
-619 STKPY
+619 
-624 KIVQPQPNTCYKLS
+624 
-638 NIGQNF
+638 
-644 NTQQQCKFTGNNFKT
+644 
-659 HHPAQQQVVSL
+659 QQVVSISSEQ
-670 PTQQST
+670 PS

-682 QCRSSGLDLTLQPTK
+682 QCRPSGLDLTTPAVQPTK
-697 LVPQS
+697 LLPQPPAS
-702 IQTTSEKE
+702 NSEKE
-710 VFAVPKYQMKARNRS
+710 EIFAVPKYQMKARNRS
-725 RSSSSLIP
+725 RSSSSLTT
-733 PRMNQLPL
+733 PRMHPPPL
-741 ASAIS
+741 VSAAS

-755 VLLAHLLTNNTS
+755 VLLAQLLTNNTS
-767 GICTMNASTEKI
+767 GVYTMNMPADNI
-779 IPTTNNQS
+779 MPIVNQTT
-787 GTVKHILPILPPT
+787 TTMKHILPMFPPS
-800 ASATQVTTTHHIATP
+800 ASPTQVTTTHHITTP
-815 VTVQA
+815 VTVQTM
-820 IQTSSMQASQH
+820 QTSTVQVQP
-831 QQQQQQQG
+831 QQQAMQQ
-839 IQSSQQIL
+839 STCSQQML
-847 LNNQTHPPQNSPG
+847 LNTNTQAHQPQNSPG
-860 SPKDHSNAP
+860 SPKDSSNAH
-869 SPQALSLSP
+869 SPQGLSLSP

-886 SPLSPTR
+886 SPLSPSR
-893 SYVKGESE
+893 GYIKGETE

-929 MLHSL
+929 MLHNL
-934 IPQLNQNPNA
+934 IPQLSQNPNT

-950 MLQKGADYIKQLRAE
+950 MLQKGADYIRQLRAE

-971 EMDNLRHQIEC
+971 EMDTLRHQIEC
-982 LNTSISNCQSML
+982 LNMSISNCQSML

-999 PVSRHRTN
+999 PISRHRTS

-1037 MLSFNTSVST
+1037 MVSFNSSVST

-1052 LYRSTILWVEQHCS
+1052 LYRSTTLWVEKHCS

-1110 IQ
+1110 TQ

>member
-1 MQAGLIYRKPS
+1 MQAELMYRKPL
-12 TMMTSS
+12 MMTTPS
-18 QGIVGAFGR
+18 QSFHRPGT
-27 SAGGKEAV
+27 GKE
-35 PNDKTRKTVERDSKE
+35 TSGRDSRE
-50 TIHSGHFM
+50 SIHSGHFM

-75 PVPDEENGKLAIMTP
+75 PVPDEEAVKLAIIAPAGLLQQRFFSSSSNEKTP
-90 VGFSLKKFVDG
+90 
-101 DILDDKPNSQQQLS
+101 QQLS
-115 IETSLNKLFQCMSLA
+115 IETSLNKLFQCMTLA

-230 GTEVMESMDTLDW
+230 GTEMMESMDVSDW
-243 NNGMETSENF
+243 GSGLGTSGNF
-253 GTNTANAY
+253 GAGIGNTH
-261 GSTGGAHSGE
+261 GGTSGTPGGE
-271 SMMVDEDYME
+271 SMMVDEDYMD

-349 EEDMFRGGS
+349 EDDMFRSGA
-358 LNANYPDIDLMTPIN
+358 LNSNYSDLDLMTPMN
-373 QMNELNEEATSKDE
+373 QMNELGQDSSVKNTPVSAALPQDE
-387 RSSTVLSVE
+387 QGTAI
-396 RGNGM
+396 
-401 QNLQYTG
+401 QNLQYTA
-408 KIYNQSEAES
+408 KIYTQPEPTSTF
-418 SSVYRN
+418 RN
-424 DMDVEMNYRAAVE
+424 SIALGENYSPMHQPYE
-437 ENFERSTATR
+437 PPPPP
-447 TTRTA
+447 TT
-452 TTTATAITTTTTT
+452 
-465 TTATTTTTT
+465 
-474 TTTSNGQSTREK
+474 QPVREK
-486 IRQENRRSGRIS
+486 SRSS
-498 RVIQQTHQQTS
+498 RNSARNSRMIQQSQQQQQPQTAYQRAGQQQNSGFQQTAQQPFS
-509 QRADAYRQAV
+509 MEI
-519 QSVQTV
+519 QSVQLTTV
-525 QRNSVYEQPP
+525 QNQVQMPALNEQSVH
-535 SQQQSSYA
+535 A
-543 MEVQA
+543 
-548 TVQLAAPVDNRIQ
+548 N
-561 VATLNDRSVVNA
+561 
-573 TQISS
+573 QISPI
-578 MAAEVQNLVTA
+578 AGHVENLVTV
-589 QQQSFAQSNAALP
+589 QQNFAQTNSTVA
-602 GTQQH
+602 TQH
-607 RSIRSLPPTPPM
+607 RAIRPLPPVAPM

-624 KIVQPQPNTCYKLS
+624 KVVQPQQCYKFSGLP
-638 NIGQNF
+638 QTF
-644 NTQQQCKFTGNNFKT
+644 NAQQCKFNANNFKT
-659 HHPAQQQVVSL
+659 HPHPQQLIAVSVEQ
-670 PTQQST
+670 PT

-682 QCRSSGLDLTLQPTK
+682 QCRPSGLDLTTPSTQPAKLLPQPTA
-697 LVPQS
+697 S
-702 IQTTSEKE
+702 STEKEE

-725 RSSSSLIP
+725 RSSSSLTA
-733 PRMNQLPL
+733 PRMHPPPL
-741 ASAIS
+741 VSAAS

-755 VLLAHLLTNNTS
+755 VLLAQLLTNNTS
-767 GICTMNASTEKI
+767 GVYTMNSPADNI
-779 IPTTNNQS
+779 MPTMNQ
-787 GTVKHILPILPPT
+787 TATTMKHILPMLPPS
-800 ASATQVTTTHHIATP
+800 ASPTQVTTTHHITTP
-815 VTVQA
+815 VTVQTM
-820 IQTSSMQASQH
+820 QTSTVQAQPQL
-831 QQQQQQQG
+831 QQQAMQ
-839 IQSSQQIL
+839 QSSCSQQML
-847 LNNQTHPPQNSPG
+847 LNTTTQAHQPQNSPG
-860 SPKDHSNAP
+860 SPKDSSNAH

-893 SYVKGESE
+893 VYVKGEPE

-934 IPQLNQNPNA
+934 IPQLSQNPNP

-950 MLQKGADYIKQLRAE
+950 MLQKGADYIRQLRAE

-971 EMDNLRHQIEC
+971 EMDSLRHQIEC

-999 PVSRHRTN
+999 PISRQRTS

-1037 MLSFNTSVST
+1037 MTSFNTSVST

-1083 ATDILADPGRLP
+1083 ATDILSDPGRLP

-1110 IQ
+1110 TQ

>member
-1 MQAGLIYRKPS
+1 MQAELIYRKPS
-12 TMMTSS
+12 MTS
-18 QGIVGAFGR
+18 QGGFHRTGNDNKR
-27 SAGGKEAV
+27 ENNGG
-35 PNDKTRKTVERDSKE
+35 RDSRE

-69 EDELAV
+69 EDDLAV
-75 PVPDEENGKLAIMTP
+75 PVPDQEETQTTSFSIIASP
-90 VGFSLKKFVDG
+90 GFFHDRFANSSLSY
-101 DILDDKPNSQQQLS
+101 IRSSSQQLS

-218 YRNKILGWTNKD
+218 YRNKILGWTSKD
-230 GTEVMESMDTLDW
+230 GTEMMESMDMLDW
-243 NNGMETSENF
+243 GNGGETTGNF
-253 GTNTANAY
+253 GTSI
-261 GSTGGAHSGE
+261 GHVFGGTGGTPSGE

-308 ASLADFIQPS
+308 ASLADFMQPS
-318 LGPLQPNLDD
+318 LCPLQPTLDD

-349 EEDMFRGGS
+349 EDDMFRNSS
-358 LNANYPDIDLMTPIN
+358 LNTNYSDLDLMTPIN
-373 QMNELNEEATSKDE
+373 QMNEIGEDPTTIKNEQTSQQQQLSQEEQEAS
-387 RSSTVLSVE
+387 
-396 RGNGM
+396 M
-401 QNLQYTG
+401 QNLQYTA
-408 KIYNQSEAES
+408 KIYTQSQPES
-418 SSVYRN
+418 ANVYRN
-424 DMDVEMNYRAAVE
+424 NITMNEDYNAIQS
-437 ENFERSTATR
+437 NFES
-447 TTRTA
+447 
-452 TTTATAITTTTTT
+452 
-465 TTATTTTTT
+465 
-474 TTTSNGQSTREK
+474 TTTSQSAQEK
-486 IRQENRRSGRIS
+486 NRNSRMTSSRSS
-498 RVIQQTHQQTS
+498 RMIQQ
-509 QRADAYRQAV
+509 
-519 QSVQTV
+519 
-525 QRNSVYEQPP
+525 
-535 SQQQSSYA
+535 SQQQQQNTYQVTRAQQANPGFQPQSQQPQSYA
-543 MEVQA
+543 MEIQ
-548 TVQLAAPVDNRIQ
+548 TVQLASVPSQPQTVQISAAINDQ
-561 VATLNDRSVVNA
+561 SATVNSN
-573 TQISS
+573 QISS
-578 MAAEVQNLVTA
+578 IAAVQNLVTVQHNFAA
-589 QQQSFAQSNAALP
+589 QAGNSPLQSQHPAIRPLP
-602 GTQQH
+602 TT
-607 RSIRSLPPTPPM
+607 SPM
-619 STKPY
+619 SSKPY
-624 KIVQPQPNTCYKLS
+624 KIVQPQQQCYKFPNLV
-638 NIGQNF
+638 QNL
-644 NTQQQCKFTGNNFKT
+644 NAQQCKFNTNSFKT
-659 HHPAQQQVVSL
+659 H
-670 PTQQST
+670 PTQQIVSVSST
-676 QSPILL
+676 EQPSQSQILL
-682 QCRSSGLDLTLQPTK
+682 QCRSTGLDLTAPALHPTK
-697 LVPQS
+697 LLPQP
-702 IQTTSEKE
+702 TTSNADKE
-710 VFAVPKYQMKARNRS
+710 EIFAVPKYQMKGRNRS
-725 RSSSSLIP
+725 RSSSSLTAPRIHP
-733 PRMNQLPL
+733 PPL
-741 ASAIS
+741 VSAVS

-755 VLLAHLLTNNTS
+755 VLLAHLLTNS
-767 GICTMNASTEKI
+767 KI
-779 IPTTNNQS
+779 
-787 GTVKHILPILPPT
+787 
-800 ASATQVTTTHHIATP
+800 TQVTTAQHITTP
-815 VTVQA
+815 VTVQTM
-820 IQTSSMQASQH
+820 QTSSI
-831 QQQQQQQG
+831 QQQTQQQSMQP
-839 IQSSQQIL
+839 STAQQIL
-847 LNNQTHPPQNSPG
+847 LNANNQTHQSQNSPG
-860 SPKDHSNAP
+860 SPKDSSSNAH

-893 SYVKGESE
+893 GYIKGESE

-934 IPQLNQNPNA
+934 IPQLSQNSNA

-950 MLQKGADYIKQLRAE
+950 MLQKGADYIRQLRAE

-971 EMDNLRHQIEC
+971 EMDSLRHQIEC

-999 PVSRHRTN
+999 PVSRHRTS

-1031 ILLEPL
+1031 ALLEPL
-1037 MLSFNTSVST
+1037 MLSFNASVST

-1073 VLNSLRYLCT
+1073 VLNSLRNLCT
-1083 ATDILADPGRLP
+1083 ATDILSDPARLP

-1110 IQ
+1110 TQ

>member
-1 MQAGLIYRKPS
+1 MQAELIYRKPS
-12 TMMTSS
+12 VMASPSTSQS
-18 QGIVGAFGR
+18 GFHHVIGDGKRENHDGR
-27 SAGGKEAV
+27 D
-35 PNDKTRKTVERDSKE
+35 PRE

-75 PVPDEENGKLAIMTP
+75 PVPDQEEAQTTRFPIATIP
-90 VGFSLKKFVDG
+90 GFPYDRFTISGSL
-101 DILDDKPNSQQQLS
+101 NNRSTSQQLS

-156 NNVIWRCWHMQFIL
+156 NNVIWRCWHLQFIL

-218 YRNKILGWTNKD
+218 YRNKILGWTSKD
-230 GTEVMESMDTLDW
+230 GTEMMESMDMLDW
-243 NNGMETSENF
+243 SSGG
-253 GTNTANAY
+253 GTTGNY
-261 GSTGGAHSGE
+261 GTSTGNAFGGNSGAPGGE

-295 PIYFPDPR
+295 PLYFPDPR

-349 EEDMFRGGS
+349 EDDMFRNSS
-358 LNANYPDIDLMTPIN
+358 LNTNYSDLDLMTPIN
-373 QMNELNEEATSKDE
+373 QINEIGEDSTTIKNEQISQQLPQEGQEAS
-387 RSSTVLSVE
+387 
-396 RGNGM
+396 M
-401 QNLQYTG
+401 QNLQYTA
-408 KIYNQSEAES
+408 KIYTQPQPEAASLYRNNIAMSEDYSVIQPSFEASTTNQSSREKN
-418 SSVYRN
+418 RN
-424 DMDVEMNYRAAVE
+424 N
-437 ENFERSTATR
+437 RSTP
-447 TTRTA
+447 
-452 TTTATAITTTTTT
+452 
-465 TTATTTTTT
+465 
-474 TTTSNGQSTREK
+474 S
-486 IRQENRRSGRIS
+486 RSS
-498 RVIQQTHQQTS
+498 RVIQQSQQQQQQNAYQTNAQQQNTGFQTQS
-509 QRADAYRQAV
+509 QQP
-519 QSVQTV
+519 QSYATMGIQTV
-525 QRNSVYEQPP
+525 QLTSVPNQPQPMQIASLNEQ
-535 SQQQSSYA
+535 SA
-543 MEVQA
+543 
-548 TVQLAAPVDNRIQ
+548 
-561 VATLNDRSVVNA
+561 VNA
-573 TQISS
+573 NQISS
-578 MAAEVQNLVTA
+578 ITAATVQNLVQHNFAA
-589 QQQSFAQSNAALP
+589 QASNPPLQTQHSTIRPLP
-602 GTQQH
+602 TVAPI
-607 RSIRSLPPTPPM
+607 SS
-619 STKPY
+619 KPY
-624 KIVQPQPNTCYKLS
+624 KIVQPQQQCYKFPNLV
-638 NIGQNF
+638 QNLNAQQFKF
-644 NTQQQCKFTGNNFKT
+644 NADGLKT
-659 HHPAQQQVVSL
+659 HSTQQVVSVSTMEQRA
-670 PTQQST
+670 PQS
-676 QSPILL
+676 QILL
-682 QCRSSGLDLTLQPTK
+682 QCRPTNVTTPALHPTK
-697 LVPQS
+697 LLSQP
-702 IQTTSEKE
+702 TTSNVEKE
-710 VFAVPKYQMKARNRS
+710 EIFAVPKYQMKGRSRS
-725 RSSSSLIP
+725 RSSSSLTVPRIQP
-733 PRMNQLPL
+733 PPL
-741 ASAIS
+741 VSAVS

-755 VLLAHLLTNNTS
+755 VLLARLFTNS
-767 GICTMNASTEKI
+767 KI
-779 IPTTNNQS
+779 
-787 GTVKHILPILPPT
+787 
-800 ASATQVTTTHHIATP
+800 TQVTTQHVTTP
-815 VTVQA
+815 VTVQTM
-820 IQTSSMQASQH
+820 QTSNMQQAQP
-831 QQQQQQQG
+831 QQQTM
-839 IQSSQQIL
+839 QSSTVQQIL
-847 LNNQTHPPQNSPG
+847 LNTNSQTHQSQNSPG
-860 SPKDHSNAP
+860 SPKDSSSNAH

-893 SYVKGESE
+893 GYIKGESE

-934 IPQLNQNPNA
+934 IPQLSQNSNV

-950 MLQKGADYIKQLRAE
+950 MLQKGADYIRQLRAE

-971 EMDNLRHQIEC
+971 EMDSLRHQIEC

-999 PVSRHRTN
+999 PVSRHRTS

-1016 VRTRTRENWK
+1016 VRSRTRENWK

-1031 ILLEPL
+1031 KLLEPL
-1037 MLSFNTSVST
+1037 MLSFNASVSI
-1047 ASIED
+1047 ASMED

-1083 ATDILADPGRLP
+1083 ATDILSDPARLP

-1110 IQ
+1110 SQ

>member
-1 MQAGLIYRKPS
+1 
-12 TMMTSS
+12 MTSQS
-18 QGIVGAFGR
+18 GFHR
-27 SAGGKEAV
+27 AG
-35 PNDKTRKTVERDSKE
+35 NDNKREKNGGRDSRE

-69 EDELAV
+69 EDDLAV
-75 PVPDEENGKLAIMTP
+75 PVPDQEETQTTRFSISAP
-90 VGFSLKKFVDG
+90 PGFFHDRFTNNSLSYIK
-101 DILDDKPNSQQQLS
+101 SSSQQLS

-218 YRNKILGWTNKD
+218 YRNKILGWTSKD
-230 GTEVMESMDTLDW
+230 GTEMMESMDMLDW
-243 NNGMETSENF
+243 GNGGGTTGNF
-253 GTNTANAY
+253 GTSIGNVF
-261 GSTGGAHSGE
+261 GGISGTPGGE

-308 ASLADFIQPS
+308 AGLADFMQPS
-318 LGPLQPNLDD
+318 LCPLQPTLDD

-336 QEFLNSKLPPVPE
+336 QEYLNSKLPPVPE
-349 EEDMFRGGS
+349 EDDMFRNSS
-358 LNANYPDIDLMTPIN
+358 LNTNYSDLDLMTPIN
-373 QMNELNEEATSKDE
+373 QMNEIGEDPTTIKNEQTSQQQLQE
-387 RSSTVLSVE
+387 EQETS
-396 RGNGM
+396 M
-401 QNLQYTG
+401 QNLQYTA
-408 KIYNQSEAES
+408 KIYTQPQPES
-418 SSVYRN
+418 ANVYRN
-424 DMDVEMNYRAAVE
+424 SITMNEDYNAIQP
-437 ENFERSTATR
+437 NFES
-447 TTRTA
+447 
-452 TTTATAITTTTTT
+452 
-465 TTATTTTTT
+465 
-474 TTTSNGQSTREK
+474 TTTSQSAREK
-486 IRQENRRSGRIS
+486 NRSS
-498 RVIQQTHQQTS
+498 RTTSRGSRMIQQSQQQQNTFQVTS
-509 QRADAYRQAV
+509 AQQQNPGFQP
-519 QSVQTV
+519 QSQQPQSYTMGIQTIQLAPVPSQPQTV
-525 QRNSVYEQPP
+525 QITAALND
-535 SQQQSSYA
+535 QS
-543 MEVQA
+543 A
-548 TVQLAAPVDNRIQ
+548 TVNS
-561 VATLNDRSVVNA
+561 N
-573 TQISS
+573 QISS
-578 MAAEVQNLVTA
+578 IAAAAVQNLVSVQHNFAA
-589 QQQSFAQSNAALP
+589 QTGNSPLQ
-602 GTQQH
+602 TQHQA
-607 RSIRSLPPTPPM
+607 IRSLPTTSPM

-624 KIVQPQPNTCYKLS
+624 KIVQPQQQCYKFPNLV
-638 NIGQNF
+638 QNL
-644 NTQQQCKFTGNNFKT
+644 NAQQCKFNTNNFKT
-659 HHPAQQQVVSL
+659 LPTQQVVSVSSTEQ
-670 PTQQST
+670 PSQS
-676 QSPILL
+676 QILL
-682 QCRSSGLDLTLQPTK
+682 QCRSASLDLTAPALHPTK
-697 LVPQS
+697 LLPQP
-702 IQTTSEKE
+702 TTSNVEKE
-710 VFAVPKYQMKARNRS
+710 EIFAVPKYQMKGRNRS
-725 RSSSSLIP
+725 RSSSSLTAPKIHP
-733 PRMNQLPL
+733 PPL
-741 ASAIS
+741 VSAVS

-755 VLLAHLLTNNTS
+755 VLLAHLLTN
-767 GICTMNASTEKI
+767 KI
-779 IPTTNNQS
+779 
-787 GTVKHILPILPPT
+787 
-800 ASATQVTTTHHIATP
+800 TQVTTAQHITTP
-815 VTVQA
+815 VTVQTM
-820 IQTSSMQASQH
+820 QTSSI
-831 QQQQQQQG
+831 QQQTQTQQQAMQP
-839 IQSSQQIL
+839 STTQQIL
-847 LNNQTHPPQNSPG
+847 LNTNNQTHQSQNSPG
-860 SPKDHSNAP
+860 SPKDSSSNAH

-893 SYVKGESE
+893 GYIKGESE

-934 IPQLNQNPNA
+934 IPQLSQNSNA

-950 MLQKGADYIKQLRAE
+950 MLQKGADYIRQLRAE

-971 EMDNLRHQIEC
+971 EMDSLRHQIEC

-999 PVSRHRTN
+999 PVSRHRTS

-1031 ILLEPL
+1031 ALLEPL
-1037 MLSFNTSVST
+1037 MLSFNASVST

-1073 VLNSLRYLCT
+1073 VLNSLRNLST
-1083 ATDILADPGRLP
+1083 ATDILSNPGRLP

-1101 VNRTERRRS
+1101 VNRTDRRRS
-1110 IQ
+1110 TQ

>member
-1 MQAGLIYRKPS
+1 MQAELIYRKPS
-12 TMMTSS
+12 MTS
-18 QGIVGAFGR
+18 QGGFHRTGNDNKR
-27 SAGGKEAV
+27 ENNGG
-35 PNDKTRKTVERDSKE
+35 RDSRE

-69 EDELAV
+69 EDDLAV
-75 PVPDEENGKLAIMTP
+75 PVPDQEETQTTSFSIAATP
-90 VGFSLKKFVDG
+90 GFFQDRFANNSLSY
-101 DILDDKPNSQQQLS
+101 IRSSSQQLS

-218 YRNKILGWTNKD
+218 YRNKILGWTSKD
-230 GTEVMESMDTLDW
+230 GTEMMESMDMLDW
-243 NNGMETSENF
+243 GNGGGTTGNF
-253 GTNTANAY
+253 GTNVGNVF
-261 GSTGGAHSGE
+261 GGTGGTPSGE

-308 ASLADFIQPS
+308 ASLADFMQPS
-318 LGPLQPNLDD
+318 LCPLQPTLDD

-349 EEDMFRGGS
+349 EDDMFRNSS
-358 LNANYPDIDLMTPIN
+358 LNTNYSDLDLMTPIN
-373 QMNELNEEATSKDE
+373 QMNEIGENPTTIKNEQTSQQQQ
-387 RSSTVLSVE
+387 LSQE
-396 RGNGM
+396 EQGASI
-401 QNLQYTG
+401 QNLQYTA
-408 KIYNQSEAES
+408 KIYTQPQPES
-418 SSVYRN
+418 ANVYRN
-424 DMDVEMNYRAAVE
+424 SITMNENYNAIQP
-437 ENFERSTATR
+437 NFES
-447 TTRTA
+447 
-452 TTTATAITTTTTT
+452 
-465 TTATTTTTT
+465 
-474 TTTSNGQSTREK
+474 TTTS
-486 IRQENRRSGRIS
+486 
-498 RVIQQTHQQTS
+498 
-509 QRADAYRQAV
+509 
-519 QSVQTV
+519 QSVQEKN
-525 QRNSVYEQPP
+525 RNNRTTSSRASRMIQQ
-535 SQQQSSYA
+535 SQQQQQNTYQATNAQQPNPGFQQSQQPYT
-543 MEVQA
+543 MEIQ
-548 TVQLAAPVDNRIQ
+548 TVQLASVPNQQTVQISA
-561 VATLNDRSVVNA
+561 ALNDHSVTVNSN
-573 TQISS
+573 QISS
-578 MAAEVQNLVTA
+578 IPAVQNLVTVQHNFA
-589 QQQSFAQSNAALP
+589 AEAGNSLQSQHPAIRPLP
-602 GTQQH
+602 IA
-607 RSIRSLPPTPPM
+607 SPM
-619 STKPY
+619 SSKPY
-624 KIVQPQPNTCYKLS
+624 KIVQPQQQCYKFPNLVQ
-638 NIGQNF
+638 QNL
-644 NTQQQCKFTGNNFKT
+644 NAQQCKFSTNSFKT
-659 HHPAQQQVVSL
+659 H
-670 PTQQST
+670 PTQQIVSVSST
-676 QSPILL
+676 EQPSQSQILL
-682 QCRSSGLDLTLQPTK
+682 QCRSTGLDLTAPALHPTK
-697 LVPQS
+697 LLPQP
-702 IQTTSEKE
+702 TTSNVVKE
-710 VFAVPKYQMKARNRS
+710 EIFAVPKFQMKGRNRS
-725 RSSSSLIP
+725 RSSSSLTAPRIHP
-733 PRMNQLPL
+733 PPL
-741 ASAIS
+741 VSAVS

-755 VLLAHLLTNNTS
+755 VLLAHLLTN
-767 GICTMNASTEKI
+767 KI
-779 IPTTNNQS
+779 
-787 GTVKHILPILPPT
+787 
-800 ASATQVTTTHHIATP
+800 TQVTTAQHITTP
-815 VTVQA
+815 LTVQTM
-820 IQTSSMQASQH
+820 QTSSI
-831 QQQQQQQG
+831 QQQTQTQQQS
-839 IQSSQQIL
+839 IQPSTAQQIL
-847 LNNQTHPPQNSPG
+847 LNANNQTHQSQNSPG
-860 SPKDHSNAP
+860 SPKDSSSNAH

-893 SYVKGESE
+893 GYIKGESE

-934 IPQLNQNPNA
+934 IPQLSQNSNA

-950 MLQKGADYIKQLRAE
+950 MLQKGADYIRQLRTE
-965 RNQLKE
+965 RNQLKV

-999 PVSRHRTN
+999 PVSRHRIS

-1031 ILLEPL
+1031 ALLEPL
-1037 MLSFNTSVST
+1037 MLSFNASVST

-1073 VLNSLRYLCT
+1073 VLNSLRNLCT
-1083 ATDILADPGRLP
+1083 ATDILSDPARLP

-1101 VNRTERRRS
+1101 VNRIERRRS
-1110 IQ
+1110 TQ

>member
-1 MQAGLIYRKPS
+1 MQAELMYRKPF
-12 TMMTSS
+12 MMTTTSG
-18 QGIVGAFGR
+18 QTFHHPGMGKKEN
-27 SAGGKEAV
+27 GG
-35 PNDKTRKTVERDSKE
+35 RDSRE

-75 PVPDEENGKLAIMTP
+75 PVPDEEAAKLAIIATT
-90 VGFSLKKFVDG
+90 GLSYKKFVTCSVN
-101 DILDDKPNSQQQLS
+101 DKTSQQLS

-230 GTEVMESMDTLDW
+230 GTEMMESMDVLDW
-243 NNGMETSENF
+243 GSGLGTSGNF
-253 GTNTANAY
+253 GAGTGNTH
-261 GSTGGAHSGE
+261 GGTSGTPGGE

-349 EEDMFRGGS
+349 EDDMFRNS
-358 LNANYPDIDLMTPIN
+358 ALNANYADLDLMTPMN
-373 QMNELNEEATSKDE
+373 QMNELSQESAVKNEASQQAALAQDE
-387 RSSTVLSVE
+387 QGGTI
-396 RGNGM
+396 
-401 QNLQYTG
+401 QNLQYTA
-408 KIYNQSEAES
+408 KIYTQPQPEPTNAFRSNITLADSYNTIQQ
-418 SSVYRN
+418 
-424 DMDVEMNYRAAVE
+424 NYEPSPPSQPV
-437 ENFERSTATR
+437 
-447 TTRTA
+447 
-452 TTTATAITTTTTT
+452 
-465 TTATTTTTT
+465 
-474 TTTSNGQSTREK
+474 REK
-486 IRQENRRSGRIS
+486 SRPSRISSRSS
-498 RVIQQTHQQTS
+498 RVIQQPQQQQNTYQRTTQQQNSAYQQAS
-509 QRADAYRQAV
+509 QQPYAMEI
-519 QSVQTV
+519 QTV
-525 QRNSVYEQPP
+525 QLTPIQNQ
-535 SQQQSSYA
+535 
-543 MEVQA
+543 VQMTA
-548 TVQLAAPVDNRIQ
+548 
-561 VATLNDRSVVNA
+561 LNDQSVHAN
-573 TQISS
+573 QISS
-578 MAAEVQNLVTA
+578 IASHVQNLVTV
-589 QQQSFAQSNAALP
+589 QQNFGQTNSTVSS
-602 GTQQH
+602 QH
-607 RSIRSLPPTPPM
+607 RSIRPLPPVAPM

-624 KIVQPQPNTCYKLS
+624 KVVQPQQCYKFSALP
-638 NIGQNF
+638 QNF
-644 NTQQQCKFTGNNFKT
+644 NTQQCKFNTNNFKT
-659 HHPAQQQVVSL
+659 HPPQQVVSVSAE
-670 PTQQST
+670 QSS
-676 QSPILL
+676 QSSILL
-682 QCRSSGLDLTLQPTK
+682 QCRPSGLDLTTPAVQPAK
-697 LVPQS
+697 LLPQVAAS
-702 IQTTSEKE
+702 NSEKEE

-725 RSSSSLIP
+725 RSSSSLTT
-733 PRMNQLPL
+733 PRMHPPPL
-741 ASAIS
+741 VSAAS

-755 VLLAHLLTNNTS
+755 VLLAQLLTNNTS
-767 GICTMNASTEKI
+767 GVHTMNMPADNIMPTVNQTTTTMKHI
-779 IPTTNNQS
+779 IPM
-787 GTVKHILPILPPT
+787 LPPS
-800 ASATQVTTTHHIATP
+800 ASPTQVTTTHHITTP
-815 VTVQA
+815 VTVQTM
-820 IQTSSMQASQH
+820 QTSTVQVQP
-831 QQQQQQQG
+831 QQQAMQQ
-839 IQSSQQIL
+839 SACSQQML
-847 LNNQTHPPQNSPG
+847 LNTNTQAHQPQNSPG
-860 SPKDHSNAP
+860 SPKDSSNAH
-869 SPQALSLSP
+869 SPQGLSLSP

-886 SPLSPTR
+886 SPLSPSRTFG
-893 SYVKGESE
+893 KGETE

-934 IPQLNQNPNA
+934 IPQLSQNPNT

-950 MLQKGADYIKQLRAE
+950 MLQKGADYIRQLRAE

-971 EMDNLRHQIEC
+971 EMDSLRHQIEC

-999 PVSRHRTN
+999 PISRHRTS

-1016 VRTRTRENWK
+1016 
-1026 FWIFS
+1026 FS

-1037 MLSFNTSVST
+1037 MISFNTSVST

-1083 ATDILADPGRLP
+1083 ATDILSDPGRLP

-1110 IQ
+1110 TQ

>member
-1 MQAGLIYRKPS
+1 MQAELMYRKPL
-12 TMMTSS
+12 TMTTPGQSFHRPAA
-18 QGIVGAFGR
+18 VKKET
-27 SAGGKEAV
+27 GG
-35 PNDKTRKTVERDSKE
+35 RDSRE
-50 TIHSGHFM
+50 SIHSGHFM

-75 PVPDEENGKLAIMTP
+75 PVPEEEAVKLAIIAPPGLLHQRFTSSSSNEKTP
-90 VGFSLKKFVDG
+90 
-101 DILDDKPNSQQQLS
+101 QQLS
-115 IETSLNKLFQCMSLA
+115 IETSLNKVFQCMSLA

-170 KQNTL
+170 RQNTL

-230 GTEVMESMDTLDW
+230 GTEMMESMDMLDW
-243 NNGMETSENF
+243 GSGLGTSGNF
-253 GTNTANAY
+253 GPGAGNTH
-261 GSTGGAHSGE
+261 GGTSGTPGEE

-349 EEDMFRGGS
+349 EDDMFRNS
-358 LNANYPDIDLMTPIN
+358 TFNSNYSDLDLMTPMT
-373 QMNELNEEATSKDE
+373 QVNEMGPDAAVKNTPTTQQATLPQDDQPN
-387 RSSTVLSVE
+387 VI
-396 RGNGM
+396 
-401 QNLQYTG
+401 QNLQYTA
-408 KIYNQSEAES
+408 KIYTQPEPTNTFRNSITLGENYSPMHQPYEPSSTNQT
-418 SSVYRN
+418 V
-424 DMDVEMNYRAAVE
+424 
-437 ENFERSTATR
+437 
-447 TTRTA
+447 
-452 TTTATAITTTTTT
+452 
-465 TTATTTTTT
+465 
-474 TTTSNGQSTREK
+474 REK
-486 IRQENRRSGRIS
+486 SRSSRNSARNNRM
-498 RVIQQTHQQTS
+498 IQQPQQ
-509 QRADAYRQAV
+509 
-519 QSVQTV
+519 
-525 QRNSVYEQPP
+525 
-535 SQQQSSYA
+535 QQQSPQNAYQRTTQPQNSAYQ
-543 MEVQA
+543 QA
-548 TVQLAAPVDNRIQ
+548 N
-561 VATLNDRSVVNA
+561 
-573 TQISS
+573 
-578 MAAEVQNLVTA
+578 
-589 QQQSFAQSNAALP
+589 QQSFPMEIQNVQMTAVQNQVQIPALNEQSVHAGQISPIAAGHVESLVTVQQSFP
-602 GTQQH
+602 QTNSTVSTQH
-607 RSIRSLPPTPPM
+607 RAIRPLPPVAPM

-624 KIVQPQPNTCYKLS
+624 KVVQPQQCYKFSALP
-638 NIGQNF
+638 QTF
-644 NTQQQCKFTGNNFKT
+644 NTQQCKFNANNFKT
-659 HHPAQQQVVSL
+659 HPHPQQLVAVSVEQ
-670 PTQQST
+670 PS
-676 QSPILL
+676 QSPIQFKCRKQPAKLL
-682 QCRSSGLDLTLQPTK
+682 PQPTA
-697 LVPQS
+697 S
-702 IQTTSEKE
+702 NSEKE
-710 VFAVPKYQMKARNRS
+710 EIFAVPKYQMKPRNRS
-725 RSSSSLIP
+725 RSSSSLTT
-733 PRMNQLPL
+733 PRMHPPPL
-741 ASAIS
+741 VSATS

-755 VLLAHLLTNNTS
+755 VLLAQLLTNTS
-767 GICTMNASTEKI
+767 
-779 IPTTNNQS
+779 P
-787 GTVKHILPILPPT
+787 
-800 ASATQVTTTHHIATP
+800 TQVTTTHHITTP
-815 VTVQA
+815 VTVQTM
-820 IQTSSMQASQH
+820 QTSTVQAQPQPQAMQ
-831 QQQQQQQG
+831 
-839 IQSSQQIL
+839 QSSCSQQML
-847 LNNQTHPPQNSPG
+847 LNTNNQAHQPQNSPG
-860 SPKDHSNAP
+860 SPKDNSNAH

-893 SYVKGESE
+893 VFVKGEPE

-934 IPQLNQNPNA
+934 IPQLSQNPNP

-950 MLQKGADYIKQLRAE
+950 MLQKGADYIRQLRSE

-971 EMDNLRHQIEC
+971 EMDSLRHQIEC

-999 PVSRHRTN
+999 PISRQRTS

-1037 MLSFNTSVST
+1037 MTSFNTSVST

-1083 ATDILADPGRLP
+1083 ATDILSDPGRLP

-1110 IQ
+1110 TQ

>member
-1 MQAGLIYRKPS
+1 MQAELMYRKPL
-12 TMMTSS
+12 TMTTPS
-18 QGIVGAFGR
+18 QSFHRPGAGK
-27 SAGGKEAV
+27 KEAG
-35 PNDKTRKTVERDSKE
+35 RDSRE
-50 TIHSGHFM
+50 AIHSGHFM

-75 PVPDEENGKLAIMTP
+75 PVPDEEAAKMAIITP
-90 VGFSLKKFVDG
+90 LGFLHEKFASTFYSKKS
-101 DILDDKPNSQQQLS
+101 PQQLS

-142 FKGIRLRWKDKIRL
+142 FKGIRLRWKDKIRM

-230 GTEVMESMDTLDW
+230 GTEMMESMDVLDW
-243 NNGMETSENF
+243 GSGLGTTGNF
-253 GTNTANAY
+253 GAGTGNAH
-261 GSTGGAHSGE
+261 GGTSGTPGGE

-295 PIYFPDPR
+295 PLYFPDPR

-349 EEDMFRGGS
+349 EDDMFRS
-358 LNANYPDIDLMTPIN
+358 STLNSNYPVLDLMAPMN
-373 QMNELNEEATSKDE
+373 QMNEMGQESVVKNEQAQQ
-387 RSSTVLSVE
+387 STLPQNDQS
-396 RGNGM
+396 NTM
-401 QNLQYTG
+401 QNLQYTA
-408 KIYNQSEAES
+408 KIYTQPEPTNAFRNNINLNETYNAMQSSYEPS
-418 SSVYRN
+418 PPSQPV
-424 DMDVEMNYRAAVE
+424 
-437 ENFERSTATR
+437 
-447 TTRTA
+447 
-452 TTTATAITTTTTT
+452 
-465 TTATTTTTT
+465 
-474 TTTSNGQSTREK
+474 REK
-486 IRQENRRSGRIS
+486 SRSSRVS
-498 RVIQQTHQQTS
+498 SRSNRVIQQPQQQQQQNTYQRSAQQQSTGYQQTS
-509 QRADAYRQAV
+509 QQPFAMEIQAV
-519 QSVQTV
+519 QLTTV
-525 QRNSVYEQPP
+525 QNQVQMPPMNDQSVH
-535 SQQQSSYA
+535 A
-543 MEVQA
+543 
-548 TVQLAAPVDNRIQ
+548 N
-561 VATLNDRSVVNA
+561 
-573 TQISS
+573 QISPIGGH
-578 MAAEVQNLVTA
+578 VQNLVTV
-589 QQQSFAQSNAALP
+589 QQNFG
-602 GTQQH
+602 GTNSSVPTQH
-607 RSIRSLPPTPPM
+607 RTIRPLPPVAPM

-624 KIVQPQPNTCYKLS
+624 KVVQPQQCYKFSGLP
-638 NIGQNF
+638 QNF
-644 NTQQQCKFTGNNFKT
+644 NAQQCKFSANNFKT
-659 HHPAQQQVVSL
+659 HPTQQVVSVTSEQ
-670 PTQQST
+670 PS

-682 QCRSSGLDLTLQPTK
+682 QCRPSGLDLTTPNVQPAK
-697 LVPQS
+697 LLPQPP
-702 IQTTSEKE
+702 TTNSEKEE
-710 VFAVPKYQMKARNRS
+710 VFAVPKYQMKARSRS
-725 RSSSSLIP
+725 RSSSSLTA
-733 PRMNQLPL
+733 PRMHPPPL
-741 ASAIS
+741 VSAAS

-755 VLLAHLLTNNTS
+755 VLLAQLLTNNTS
-767 GICTMNASTEKI
+767 GIYTMNSPADNIMPRVNQTA
-779 IPTTNNQS
+779 TTM
-787 GTVKHILPILPPT
+787 KHILPMLPPS
-800 ASATQVTTTHHIATP
+800 ASPTQVTTTHQITTP
-815 VTVQA
+815 ITVQTM
-820 IQTSSMQASQH
+820 QTATVQVQP
-831 QQQQQQQG
+831 QQQ
-839 IQSSQQIL
+839 
-847 LNNQTHPPQNSPG
+847 PQNSPG
-860 SPKDHSNAP
+860 SPKDSSNAH

-886 SPLSPTR
+886 SPLSPSR
-893 SYVKGESE
+893 GYIKGETE

-934 IPQLNQNPNA
+934 IPQLSQNPNP

-950 MLQKGADYIKQLRAE
+950 MLQKGADYIRQLRAE

-971 EMDNLRHQIEC
+971 EMDSLRHQIEC

-999 PVSRHRTN
+999 PISRHRTS

-1037 MLSFNTSVST
+1037 MISFNTSVST

-1083 ATDILADPGRLP
+1083 ATDILSDPGRLP

-1110 IQ
+1110 TQ

>member
-18 QGIVGAFGR
+18 QGTGAFDR
-27 SAGGKEAV
+27 SAAGKEETA
-35 PNDKTRKTVERDSKE
+35 NDKRKSAERDSRE

-90 VGFSLKKFVDG
+90 VGFSLKKFVG
-101 DILDDKPNSQQQLS
+101 GGTFDDKPNSQQLS

-243 NNGMETSENF
+243 SNGMETSENF
-253 GTNTANAY
+253 GTSTANAY
-261 GSTGGAHSGE
+261 GATGGTHSGE

-358 LNANYPDIDLMTPIN
+358 LNASYPDIDLMTPIN

-387 RSSTVLSVE
+387 RSSTVLSEE

-401 QNLQYTG
+401 QNLHYTG
-408 KIYNQSEAES
+408 KIYNQSEAAES

-424 DMDVEMNYRAAVE
+424 DMDVEMNYRDAVE

-452 TTTATAITTTTTT
+452 TTTTTTSTTTT
-465 TTATTTTTT
+465 TTATTTTTTTT

-486 IRQENRRSGRIS
+486 IRQENRRSGRMS
-498 RVIQQTHQQTS
+498 RVIQQTHQQQHG
-509 QRADAYRQAV
+509 QRADAYRQVVQAVQAV

-525 QRNSVYEQPP
+525 QRNSVYEQP
-535 SQQQSSYA
+535 SQQQSYA

-548 TVQLAAPVDNRIQ
+548 AVQLAPVDNQIQ
-561 VATLNDRSVVNA
+561 VATLNDQSVVNA

-578 MAAEVQNLVTA
+578 MAEVQNLVTA
-589 QQQSFAQSNAALP
+589 QQNFAQSNAALP
-602 GTQQH
+602 GAQQ
-607 RSIRSLPPTPPM
+607 RSMRSLPPTPPM
-619 STKPY
+619 SSKPY
-624 KIVQPQPNTCYKLS
+624 KIVQPQPNACYKLS

-644 NTQQQCKFTGNNFKT
+644 NTQQQCKFAGNNFK
-659 HHPAQQQVVSL
+659 
-670 PTQQST
+670 
-676 QSPILL
+676 
-682 QCRSSGLDLTLQPTK
+682 CRSSGLDLTLQPTK
-697 LVPQS
+697 LVAQS
-702 IQTTSEKE
+702 IPTTSEKE

-741 ASAIS
+741 ASAVS

-767 GICTMNASTEKI
+767 GICTMNAPTDKI
-779 IPTTNNQS
+779 IPTTNQS
-787 GTVKHILPILPPT
+787 NTVKHILPILPPT
-800 ASATQVTTTHHIATP
+800 ASATQVTTAHHIATP

-820 IQTSSMQASQH
+820 IQTSSIQASQH
-831 QQQQQQQG
+831 QQQG
-839 IQSSQQIL
+839 IQSSCGQQIL
-847 LNNQTHPPQNSPG
+847 LNANNQTHPSQNSPG

-893 SYVKGESE
+893 NYVKGESE

-971 EMDNLRHQIEC
+971 EMDSLRHQIEC

>member
-1 MQAGLIYRKPS
+1 
-12 TMMTSS
+12 
-18 QGIVGAFGR
+18 
-27 SAGGKEAV
+27 
-35 PNDKTRKTVERDSKE
+35 
-50 TIHSGHFM
+50 
-58 VSDFEAEAQDD
+58 
-69 EDELAV
+69 
-75 PVPDEENGKLAIMTP
+75 
-90 VGFSLKKFVDG
+90 
-101 DILDDKPNSQQQLS
+101 
-115 IETSLNKLFQCMSLA
+115 MSLERCIVKIGQA
-130 YRQKLTSPKWNR
+130 TELRITTVVFKKIIFPFRGNTTLDQRLASNAKLTSPKWNR

-230 GTEVMESMDTLDW
+230 GTEMMESMDVLDW
-243 NNGMETSENF
+243 GSGLGTTGNF
-253 GTNTANAY
+253 GAGTGNTH
-261 GSTGGAHSGE
+261 GGTSGTPGGE
-271 SMMVDEDYME
+271 SMMVDEDYMD

-349 EEDMFRGGS
+349 EDDMFRNS
-358 LNANYPDIDLMTPIN
+358 TLNANYPDLDLMTPMN
-373 QMNELNEEATSKDE
+373 QINELSQESAVKNEQTAQQPALAQDE
-387 RSSTVLSVE
+387 QGSSI
-396 RGNGM
+396 
-401 QNLQYTG
+401 QNLQYTA
-408 KIYNQSEAES
+408 KIYTQPQPEPTNTF
-418 SSVYRN
+418 RN
-424 DMDVEMNYRAAVE
+424 DITLNENY
-437 ENFERSTATR
+437 ST
-447 TTRTA
+447 
-452 TTTATAITTTTTT
+452 IQQNYEP
-465 TTATTTTTT
+465 
-474 TTTSNGQSTREK
+474 TSTSQPVREK
-486 IRQENRRSGRIS
+486 GRSSRISSRTS
-498 RVIQQTHQQTS
+498 RVIQQPQQQRNTYQRATQQSQQNSAYQQTS
-509 QRADAYRQAV
+509 QQPSYALEI
-519 QSVQTV
+519 QSVQLAPV
-525 QRNSVYEQPP
+525 QNQVQMTTLNEQPVHANQIAP
-535 SQQQSSYA
+535 I
-543 MEVQA
+543 
-548 TVQLAAPVDNRIQ
+548 AAGH
-561 VATLNDRSVVNA
+561 
-573 TQISS
+573 
-578 MAAEVQNLVTA
+578 VQNLVTV
-589 QQQSFAQSNAALP
+589 QQNFGQTNSTVSA
-602 GTQQH
+602 QH
-607 RSIRSLPPTPPM
+607 RNIRPLPPVAPI

-624 KIVQPQPNTCYKLS
+624 KVVQPQQCYKFSALPPQS
-638 NIGQNF
+638 F
-644 NTQQQCKFTGNNFKT
+644 NAQQCKFNANNFKT
-659 HHPAQQQVVSL
+659 HPPQQVVSVSAEQ
-670 PTQQST
+670 PSQS
-676 QSPILL
+676 SILL
-682 QCRSSGLDLTLQPTK
+682 QCRSSGLDLTTPTVQTTK
-697 LVPQS
+697 LLPQPAAS
-702 IQTTSEKE
+702 NSEKEE
-710 VFAVPKYQMKARNRS
+710 VFAVPKYQIKARNRS
-725 RSSSSLIP
+725 RSSSSLTT
-733 PRMNQLPL
+733 PRMHPPPL
-741 ASAIS
+741 VSAAS

-755 VLLAHLLTNNTS
+755 VLLAQLLTNNTS
-767 GICTMNASTEKI
+767 GVHTMNMPADNI
-779 IPTTNNQS
+779 VPTVTQ
-787 GTVKHILPILPPT
+787 TATTMKHILPMLPPS
-800 ASATQVTTTHHIATP
+800 ASSTQVTTAHHITTP
-815 VTVQA
+815 VTVQ
-820 IQTSSMQASQH
+820 TSTVQVQS
-831 QQQQQQQG
+831 QQQVMQQTTC
-839 IQSSQQIL
+839 SQQML
-847 LNNQTHPPQNSPG
+847 LNTNTQAHQPQNSPG
-860 SPKDHSNAP
+860 SPKDSSNAH
-869 SPQALSLSP
+869 SPQGLSLSP

-886 SPLSPTR
+886 SPLSPSR
-893 SYVKGESE
+893 SYIKGETE

-934 IPQLNQNPNA
+934 IPQLSQNPNT
-944 KLSKAA
+944 KMSKAA
-950 MLQKGADYIKQLRAE
+950 MLQKGADYIRQLRAE

-971 EMDNLRHQIEC
+971 EMDSLRHQIEC

-999 PVSRHRTN
+999 PISRHRTS

-1037 MLSFNTSVST
+1037 MISFNSSVST

-1083 ATDILADPGRLP
+1083 ATDILSDPGRLP

-1110 IQ
+1110 TQ